1 MNLNA
6 IQNSINTF
14 AETPLRE
21 ASTRLLNTLGYH
33 SRRTGNKGMDAQLFQ
48 TLRKAAAARRAQAPL
63 DAPDRLCIDDWENFH
78 LIFQIAD
85 DEINQQE
92 TLFEPSKFD
101 EHLTLSYIFIALQLS
116 GENYTRTQL
125 ADITRFI
132 NTHYSVPV
140 MVMFRYGEVLTLA
153 IINRRRH
160 KRDETKRVL
169 EKVTLIKDI
178 NLREP
183 HRAHLDILAELHLES
198 LLETEEVRNFDTLH
212 KAWEGVLNT
221 ETLNRKFY
229 RELYEWYDWAKSECR
244 FPDGETETQSIRMIT
259 RLLFVWFLKEKGL
272 VPVELFVET
281 SVARLQS
288 APTGGGAEAAVA
300 RLQSASTGG
309 GAEPTGGG
317 AEAPVR
323 GPEPPVGA
331 VSNRAPE
338 KEPEAAVA
346 RLQSAPTGGG
356 PEPTARGAEAPA
368 RGAEAPVGAVSNRA
382 TEAPVGAVSNR
393 ATEASVGAVSNR
405 ATEVS
410 NRAPDDTYYK
420 AILQNLFFA
429 TLNTPIAERA
439 FSTKDN
445 HSHRDASKY
454 RYAALLHEPNAFLE
468 KLKQVPFVNGGLFD
482 CLDTFEATRDGGARI
497 DCFTDN
503 ENEQRKL
510 HVPDKL
516 FFDQEN
522 GIFPLFSR
530 YKFTVEENTP
540 IEQEVALEPE
550 LLGRVFENLLGDYNP
565 ETQSSARK
573 STGSYYTP
581 RQIVDYMVD
590 EALIACFLQKVEPF
604 DGNKTSLEKR
614 LRDDL
619 LAYEAQG
626 DADSQTGHLIHEN
639 EVTQLIK
646 AIDELK
652 LLDPA
657 VGSGAFPMGI
667 LNKLVLVL
675 KKLDPQNEQWK
686 ERQIR
691 QARVILDSQVRNYTL
706 DAIERAFAEE
716 NRYND
721 YGRKLYLIQNCI
733 YGVDIQPIAVTIAK
747 LRFFISLIIEQVPN
761 DNPNDN
767 FGIRPLPNLEIRF
780 VAADTL
786 IGLNKSD
793 FQMLLETDA
802 IEQKRQQISKI
813 RENYF
818 SANTRQ
824 HKLSLMRE
832 EEACRVEL
840 VNALTELSTE
850 WALDSQTG
858 IVNEAQK
865 IAQWNPYD
873 RNAVAD
879 FFDAEEMFGVK
890 DGFDIIIGNPPYIR
904 HQKIHHLKPALR
916 EQFGD
921 FFTGMADVSVYF
933 YKRAAELLADGGI
946 LIYIS
951 TNKFM
956 RTGYGKNLRQ
966 FLTSEMSLKAL
977 LDFGGI
983 SVFEAAVDT
992 CIVLVGKRLPEEN
1005 HTLRVA
1011 TLRVDSD
1018 TFNVQEAFRK
1028 QAFPQQISHLSPEG
1042 WTLERPETLSLL
1054 ETLQNTGTPLEQAVD
1069 GQFYIGMITGY
1080 NDAFIIDTATCQ
1092 RLIAE
1097 DVKSGEVIKPLFRGR
1112 DLRKWQTPAS
1122 DLYLIAIASSA
1133 NREWPWSMAEDSEA
1147 ERIFAE
1153 TYPAIYQHLLVH
1165 REKLIPRDN
1174 QGKFYW
1180 ELRACA
1186 YYADFEKPKIV
1197 YRRIA
1202 KSLDASYDTRG
1213 TFGIGTIYFIPT
1225 ADLSLL
1231 AILNSTLFDWY
1242 AKHKFYAHNDPWA
1255 GGGLEF
1261 LTQYMENAPIA
1272 DRNSEQKAQLSRW
1285 VEQILADPTGDAVP
1299 ALEHAIDELV
1309 YEVYGLTDAEIA
1321 LIKKTY
1327 CDAGMELPE
1336 PGELPPEPEDE
1347 SMRIITRDD
1356 IQSIG
1361 DAESL
1366 MQFLREKLVLPIAED
1381 ATLESTALRLPF
1393 SYLGLDS
1400 NVAERIVDCWHFGGI
1415 SVGTSRDRQ
1424 PFLIQFQN
1432 RADFPAIL
1440 REIAEP
1446 LRVKSINPAHLNFL
1460 CADEH
1465 FRPFAL
1471 AYFSNVAGGDWQNAE
1486 LTCFSWTQ
1494 DNTVIHTGAEHAL
1507 PDVFFSTPAPEPLD
1521 NPPGPPRIIEPPYN
1535 PPDDNP
1541 TPRERLLAKIK
1552 KGGSPLGQQWTIS
1565 SGNIVTGANRAFVIE
1580 EFKREQLIAEDPA
1593 SAQLIRPLIRVPRK
1607 KKWVPERKHVIWIP
1621 SSQHKQW
1628 PWSVTNDEEAAE
1640 RIFADTY
1647 PAISEHLRG
1656 YKEKLKN
1663 PKAKHRGEFYWE
1675 LSVEDQNPECLP
1687 RIIYQHHS
1695 PMRACYEESDAL
1707 LFHLSFFISTRD
1719 LSLLAILNS
1728 TLFKW
1733 YAQSEWAADGTRLEF
1748 RKGTME
1754 VFPVAQRTDKQKAE
1768 LTEFVQLILG
1778 EPDSHEVPAFE
1789 EEIDALVYALYQ
1801 LTAAEIELIK
1811 ENR

>member
-33 SRRTGNKGMDAQLFQ
+33 SRRTGNEGMDTQLFQ
-48 TLRKAAAARRAQAPL
+48 SLRGAAAARRAQAPAE
-63 DAPDRLCIDDWENFH
+63 APDKLCINDWENFH

-85 DEINQQE
+85 DEINRQE
-92 TLFEPSKFD
+92 TLFEPSTFD
-101 EHLTLSYIFIALQLS
+101 KNLTLSYLFVALQLS

-132 NTHYSVPV
+132 NTHYSVPI
-140 MVMFRYGEVLTLA
+140 MVMFRYGDVLTLA
-153 IINRRRH
+153 IINRRWH

-244 FPDGETETQSIRMIT
+244 FPDDETDTQVIRMIT

-272 VPVELFVET
+272 VPAELFVET

-288 APTGGGAEAAVA
+288 APT
-300 RLQSASTGG
+300 
-309 GAEPTGGG
+309 
-317 AEAPVR
+317 
-323 GPEPPVGA
+323 
-331 VSNRAPE
+331 
-338 KEPEAAVA
+338 AVA
-346 RLQSAPTGGG
+346 RLQSAPTGEGPAAPVKEPAAPGG
-356 PEPTARGAEAPA
+356 AVYNRAPEP
-368 RGAEAPVGAVSNRA
+368 
-382 TEAPVGAVSNR
+382 
-393 ATEASVGAVSNR
+393 SVGAVY
-405 ATEVS
+405 

-439 FSTKDN
+439 FSTEDN

-510 HVPDKL
+510 HVPDNL
-516 FFDQEN
+516 FFHEEK
-522 GIFPLFSR
+522 GIFSLFSR

-590 EALIACFLQKVEPF
+590 EALIAYFLQKVEPF
-604 DGNKTSLEKR
+604 DDRDSLEKR
-614 LRDDL
+614 IRDDL

-626 DADSQTGHLIHEN
+626 DADSQTGHLIHES

-686 ERQIR
+686 KRQI
-691 QARVILDSQVRNYTL
+691 QETFAISDSQVRNLTVA
-706 DAIERAFAEE
+706 AIERAFTEE
-716 NRYND
+716 NRHSD
-721 YGRKLYLIQNCI
+721 YGRKLYLIQKSI

-832 EEACRVEL
+832 EEASRTEL
-840 VNALTELSTE
+840 VKALTELSTE

-858 IVNEAQK
+858 IVDEAQK

-873 RNAVAD
+873 RNAIAD

-904 HQKIHHLKPALR
+904 HEKIRHIKPALR
-916 EQFGD
+916 EHYSG
-921 FFTGMADVSVYF
+921 FFASTADISVYF
-933 YKRAAELLADGGI
+933 YKRAAELLKQGGI
-946 LIYIS
+946 LTYIC

-956 RTGYGKNLRQ
+956 RSGYGKNLRQ
-966 FLTSEMSLKAL
+966 FLTSDVSLQAL
-977 LDFGGI
+977 LDFG
-983 SVFEAAVDT
+983 SVQVFDAAVNT
-992 CIVLVGKRLPEEN
+992 CIVRAEKRLSKAN
-1005 HTLRVA
+1005 HTFRAA
-1011 TLRVDSD
+1011 TLRSSSD
-1018 TFNVQEAFRK
+1018 DFNVQAAFQT
-1028 QAFPQQISHLSPEG
+1028 QAFPMQNSQLSPNE
-1042 WTLERPETLSLL
+1042 WTLASPEVLALL
-1054 ETLQNTGTPLEQAVD
+1054 EKLQNTGVPLGESVQ
-1069 GQFYIGMITGY
+1069 GQLYFGIKSGY
-1080 NDAFIIDTATCQ
+1080 DTAFVIDTSK
-1092 RLIAE
+1092 REHLIAA
-1097 DVKSGEVIKPLFRGR
+1097 DANSRKLIKPLLRGR
-1112 DLRKWQTPAS
+1112 TIRKWKADAS
-1122 DLYLIAIASSA
+1122 DEHLIVIASSA
-1133 NREWPWSMAEDSEA
+1133 NASWPWTGIGDEEA
-1147 ERIFAE
+1147 ESVFSE
-1153 TYPAIYQHLLVH
+1153 NYPAIHQHLAQH
-1165 REKLIPRDN
+1165 REKLETRADR
-1174 QGKFYW
+1174 GKFYW
-1180 ELRACA
+1180 ELRSCD
-1186 YYADFEKPKIV
+1186 YYEAFDVPKVI
-1197 YRRIA
+1197 YPGTA
-1202 KSLDASYDTRG
+1202 KSFYGCYDTAG
-1213 TFGIGTIYFIPT
+1213 AYGLASTWTLPIE
-1225 ADLSLL
+1225 DLSLL
-1231 AILNSTLFDWY
+1231 AILNSRLFDWY
-1242 AKHKFYAHNDPWA
+1242 ARHKFQSLDDPWA
-1255 GGGLEF
+1255 GGRLGF
-1261 LTQYMENAPIA
+1261 KKVDMMTAPIA
-1272 DRNSEQKAQLSRW
+1272 DRNSEQKAQLTRW
-1285 VEQILADPTGDAVP
+1285 VEQILAAPTSETVP

-1309 YEVYGLTDAEIA
+1309 YEIYGLTDAEIA
-1321 LIKKTY
+1321 LIKQTY
-1327 CDAGMELPE
+1327 RDAGMPLPE
-1336 PGELPPEPEDE
+1336 PGDLPPEKEDT
-1347 SMRIITRDD
+1347 SMGIITRDD
-1356 IQSIG
+1356 IQGIG
-1361 DAESL
+1361 DAASL
-1366 MQFLREKLVLPIAED
+1366 MQFLDEKLGLSIPENETLDDLGPRFKPRDLLLNTDRFSECRKLQVFSGDNSENLEPWVLFLVRFN
-1381 ATLESTALRLPF
+1381 TKQGYESALRDICPALEQHAGGSVPF
-1393 SYLGLDS
+1393 RFICTDEEL
-1400 NVAERIVDCWHFGGI
+1400 
-1415 SVGTSRDRQ
+1415 Q
-1424 PFLIQFQN
+1424 PFAF
-1432 RADFPAIL
+1432 
-1440 REIAEP
+1440 
-1446 LRVKSINPAHLNFL
+1446 
-1460 CADEH
+1460 
-1465 FRPFAL
+1465 
-1471 AYFSNVAGGDWQNAE
+1471 AYFSDSAGGDWQAAE
-1486 LTCFSWTQ
+1486 LTILTWPQ
-1494 DNTVIHTGAEHAL
+1494 ENTTILASYEHEL
-1507 PDVFFSTPAPEPLD
+1507 PPELMFERLDPEPEPPAPRPS
-1521 NPPGPPRIIEPPYN
+1521 
-1535 PPDDNP
+1535 P
-1541 TPRERLLAKIK
+1541 TPPSPSPPMRERLLSKLK

-1593 SAQLIRPLIRVPRK
+1593 SAQLIRPLTRVPRN
-1607 KKWVPERKHVIWIP
+1607 KKWVPERAYLIWIP
-1621 SSQHKQW
+1621 NGRHKPW

-1647 PAISEHLRG
+1647 PAISNHLNR
-1656 YKEKLKN
+1656 YRAKLKN
-1663 PKAKHRGEFYWE
+1663 RSDVHKGEFYWE
-1675 LSVEDQNPECLP
+1675 LSVDNQNPECLP
-1687 RIIYQHHS
+1687 RIIYQRQN
-1695 PMRACYEESDAL
+1695 PMRACYEESDAVL
-1707 LFHLSFFISTRD
+1707 LHSTFCISTTD
-1719 LSLLAILNS
+1719 FSLLAILNS
-1728 TLFKW
+1728 PLFKW
-1733 YAQSEWAADGTRLEF
+1733 YAQAEWATDGTWLAF
-1748 RKGTME
+1748 KKDIME
-1754 VFPVAQRTDKQKAE
+1754 LFPVAHRTETQKAS
-1768 LTEFVQLILG
+1768 LTEFVQSILD
-1778 EPDSHEVPAFE
+1778 EPDSDEVPAFQ
-1789 EEIDALVYALYQ
+1789 EEIDALVYQLYG
-1801 LTAAEIELIK
+1801 LTDAEIALIK
-1811 ENR
+1811 GN

>member
-33 SRRTGNKGMDAQLFQ
+33 SRRTGNKGMDAQLFHS
-48 TLRKAAAARRAQAPL
+48 LRGAAAARRAQAPI

-78 LIFQIAD
+78 LIFQITD

-288 APTGGGAEAAVA
+288 ASISVARLQSAPTGGGAE
-300 RLQSASTGG
+300 T
-309 GAEPTGGG
+309 
-317 AEAPVR
+317 PVR
-323 GPEPPVGA
+323 
-331 VSNRAPE
+331 
-338 KEPEAAVA
+338 EPEAAVA

-356 PEPTARGAEAPA
+356 PEAAVARLQSAPTGGGAEAPV
-368 RGAEAPVGAVSNRA
+368 RGAEPPVGAVSNRA
-382 TEAPVGAVSNR
+382 P
-393 ATEASVGAVSNR
+393 
-405 ATEVS
+405 EVS

-516 FFDQEN
+516 FFHQEN

-590 EALIACFLQKVEPF
+590 EALIAYFLQKVEPF

-904 HQKIHHLKPALR
+904 HEKIRHLKSALR
-916 EQFGD
+916 EHYSG
-921 FFTGMADVSVYF
+921 FFCQYC
-933 YKRAAELLADGGI
+933 
-946 LIYIS
+946 
-951 TNKFM
+951 
-956 RTGYGKNLRQ
+956 GY
-966 FLTSEMSLKAL
+966 
-977 LDFGGI
+977 
-983 SVFEAAVDT
+983 
-992 CIVLVGKRLPEEN
+992 
-1005 HTLRVA
+1005 
-1011 TLRVDSD
+1011 
-1018 TFNVQEAFRK
+1018 
-1028 QAFPQQISHLSPEG
+1028 
-1042 WTLERPETLSLL
+1042 
-1054 ETLQNTGTPLEQAVD
+1054 
-1069 GQFYIGMITGY
+1069 
-1080 NDAFIIDTATCQ
+1080 Q
-1092 RLIAE
+1092 RLFLQA
-1097 DVKSGEVIKPLFRGR
+1097 
-1112 DLRKWQTPAS
+1112 
-1122 DLYLIAIASSA
+1122 
-1133 NREWPWSMAEDSEA
+1133 
-1147 ERIFAE
+1147 
-1153 TYPAIYQHLLVH
+1153 
-1165 REKLIPRDN
+1165 
-1174 QGKFYW
+1174 
-1180 ELRACA
+1180 
-1186 YYADFEKPKIV
+1186 
-1197 YRRIA
+1197 RR
-1202 KSLDASYDTRG
+1202 
-1213 TFGIGTIYFIPT
+1213 
-1225 ADLSLL
+1225 
-1231 AILNSTLFDWY
+1231 
-1242 AKHKFYAHNDPWA
+1242 
-1255 GGGLEF
+1255 
-1261 LTQYMENAPIA
+1261 
-1272 DRNSEQKAQLSRW
+1272 
-1285 VEQILADPTGDAVP
+1285 
-1299 ALEHAIDELV
+1299 
-1309 YEVYGLTDAEIA
+1309 
-1321 LIKKTY
+1321 
-1327 CDAGMELPE
+1327 
-1336 PGELPPEPEDE
+1336 
-1347 SMRIITRDD
+1347 
-1356 IQSIG
+1356 
-1361 DAESL
+1361 
-1366 MQFLREKLVLPIAED
+1366 
-1381 ATLESTALRLPF
+1381 
-1393 SYLGLDS
+1393 
-1400 NVAERIVDCWHFGGI
+1400 
-1415 SVGTSRDRQ
+1415 
-1424 PFLIQFQN
+1424 
-1432 RADFPAIL
+1432 
-1440 REIAEP
+1440 
-1446 LRVKSINPAHLNFL
+1446 
-1460 CADEH
+1460 
-1465 FRPFAL
+1465 
-1471 AYFSNVAGGDWQNAE
+1471 
-1486 LTCFSWTQ
+1486 
-1494 DNTVIHTGAEHAL
+1494 
-1507 PDVFFSTPAPEPLD
+1507 
-1521 NPPGPPRIIEPPYN
+1521 
-1535 PPDDNP
+1535 
-1541 TPRERLLAKIK
+1541 
-1552 KGGSPLGQQWTIS
+1552 
-1565 SGNIVTGANRAFVIE
+1565 
-1580 EFKREQLIAEDPA
+1580 
-1593 SAQLIRPLIRVPRK
+1593 
-1607 KKWVPERKHVIWIP
+1607 
-1621 SSQHKQW
+1621 
-1628 PWSVTNDEEAAE
+1628 
-1640 RIFADTY
+1640 
-1647 PAISEHLRG
+1647 
-1656 YKEKLKN
+1656 
-1663 PKAKHRGEFYWE
+1663 
-1675 LSVEDQNPECLP
+1675 
-1687 RIIYQHHS
+1687 
-1695 PMRACYEESDAL
+1695 
-1707 LFHLSFFISTRD
+1707 
-1719 LSLLAILNS
+1719 
-1728 TLFKW
+1728 
-1733 YAQSEWAADGTRLEF
+1733 
-1748 RKGTME
+1748 
-1754 VFPVAQRTDKQKAE
+1754 
-1768 LTEFVQLILG
+1768 
-1778 EPDSHEVPAFE
+1778 
-1789 EEIDALVYALYQ
+1789 
-1801 LTAAEIELIK
+1801 
-1811 ENR
+1811 

>member
-33 SRRTGNKGMDAQLFQ
+33 SRRTGNEGMDTQLFQ
-48 TLRKAAAARRAQAPL
+48 SLRGAAAARRAQAPAE
-63 DAPDRLCIDDWENFH
+63 APDKLCSNDWENFH
-78 LIFQIAD
+78 LIFQIAN
-85 DEINQQE
+85 DEINRQE
-92 TLFEPSKFD
+92 TLFEPSTFD
-101 EHLTLSYIFIALQLS
+101 KNLTLSYLFVALQLS

-132 NTHYSVPV
+132 NTRYSVPI
-140 MVMFRYGEVLTLA
+140 MVMFRYGDVLTLA
-153 IINRRRH
+153 IINRRQH
-160 KRDETKRVL
+160 KRDKTKRVL

-244 FPDGETETQSIRMIT
+244 FPDDETDTQVIRMIT

-272 VPVELFVET
+272 VPAELFVET

-288 APTGGGAEAAVA
+288 APT
-300 RLQSASTGG
+300 
-309 GAEPTGGG
+309 
-317 AEAPVR
+317 
-323 GPEPPVGA
+323 
-331 VSNRAPE
+331 
-338 KEPEAAVA
+338 AVA
-346 RLQSAPTGGG
+346 RLQSAPTGEG
-356 PEPTARGAEAPA
+356 PAAP
-368 RGAEAPVGAVSNRA
+368 GGAVY
-382 TEAPVGAVSNR
+382 
-393 ATEASVGAVSNR
+393 
-405 ATEVS
+405 

-439 FSTKDN
+439 FSTEDN

-454 RYAALLHEPNAFLE
+454 RYAALLREPNAFLE

-497 DCFTDN
+497 NCFTDN

-510 HVPDKL
+510 YVPDNL
-516 FFDQEN
+516 FFHEEK

-590 EALIACFLQKVEPF
+590 EALIAYFLQKVEPF
-604 DGNKTSLEKR
+604 DDRDSLEKR
-614 LRDDL
+614 IRDDL

-626 DADSQTGHLIHEN
+626 DVDSQTGHLIHES

-686 ERQIR
+686 KRQI
-691 QARVILDSQVRNYTL
+691 QETFAISDSQVRNLTVA
-706 DAIERAFAEE
+706 AIERAFTEE
-716 NRYND
+716 NRHSD
-721 YGRKLYLIQNCI
+721 YGRKLYLIQKSI

-793 FQMLLETDA
+793 FQLLLETDA

-832 EEACRVEL
+832 EEASRTEL
-840 VNALTELSTE
+840 VKALTELSTE

-933 YKRAAELLADGGI
+933 YKRAAELLRDGGI
-946 LIYIS
+946 FIYIS

-992 CIVLVGKRLPEEN
+992 CIVLVRKRLPEEN

-1011 TLRVDSD
+1011 TLKVDAD
-1018 TFNVQEAFRK
+1018 PFNVQEAFQK
-1028 QAFPQQISHLSPEG
+1028 QAFLQQISHLSPEG

-1080 NDAFIIDTATCQ
+1080 NDAFIIDTATRQ

-1097 DVKSGEVIKPLFRGR
+1097 DAKSGEVIKPLFRGR
-1112 DLRKWQTPAS
+1112 ALRKWQTPAS

-1153 TYPAIYQHLLVH
+1153 AYPAIYQHLLVH

-1186 YYADFEKPKIV
+1186 YYADFEKSKIV

-1202 KSLDASYDTRG
+1202 KSLEASYDTMG

-1272 DRNSEQKAQLSRW
+1272 DRNSEQKAQLTRW
-1285 VEQILADPTGDAVP
+1285 VEQILAAPAGETVP

-1309 YEVYGLTDAEIA
+1309 YEIYGLTDAEIA
-1321 LIKKTY
+1321 LIQKTY
-1327 CDAGMELPE
+1327 RDAGMPLPE
-1336 PGELPPEPEDE
+1336 PGELPPEEEDT

-1356 IQSIG
+1356 IQGIG
-1361 DAESL
+1361 DAASL
-1366 MQFLREKLVLPIAED
+1366 MQFLDEKLGLSIPENETLDDMGPRFKPRDLLLNTDRFSECRKLQVFSGDNSENLEPWVLFLVRFN
-1381 ATLESTALRLPF
+1381 TKQGYESALRDICPALEQHAGGSVPF
-1393 SYLGLDS
+1393 RFICTDEEL
-1400 NVAERIVDCWHFGGI
+1400 
-1415 SVGTSRDRQ
+1415 Q
-1424 PFLIQFQN
+1424 PFAF
-1432 RADFPAIL
+1432 
-1440 REIAEP
+1440 
-1446 LRVKSINPAHLNFL
+1446 
-1460 CADEH
+1460 
-1465 FRPFAL
+1465 
-1471 AYFSNVAGGDWQNAE
+1471 AYFSDSAGSDWQNAE
-1486 LTCFSWTQ
+1486 LTVFSWTEE
-1494 DNTVIHTGAEHAL
+1494 NIIVHTGAEHTL
-1507 PDVFFSTPAPEPLD
+1507 PDVFFSPTVPEPPDDPPVTPLVVE
-1521 NPPGPPRIIEPPYN
+1521 PPGDKVVN
-1535 PPDDNP
+1535 PSDDNP
-1541 TPRERLLAKIK
+1541 TSRERLLTKLK

-1593 SAQLIRPLIRVPRK
+1593 SAQLIRPLTRVPRK
-1607 KKWVPERKHVIWIP
+1607 KKWVPERAYLIWIP
-1621 SSQHKQW
+1621 NGRHKPW

-1647 PAISEHLRG
+1647 PAISNHLNR
-1656 YKEKLKN
+1656 YRAKLKN
-1663 PKAKHRGEFYWE
+1663 RSDVHKGEFYWE
-1675 LSVEDQNPECLP
+1675 LSVDNQNPECLP
-1687 RIIYQHHS
+1687 RIIYQRQS
-1695 PMRACYEESDAL
+1695 PMRACYEESDAVL
-1707 LFHLSFFISTRD
+1707 LHSTFCISTTD
-1719 LSLLAILNS
+1719 FSLLAILNS
-1728 TLFKW
+1728 PLFKW
-1733 YAQSEWAADGTRLEF
+1733 YAQAEWATDGTWLAF
-1748 RKGTME
+1748 KKDIME
-1754 VFPVAQRTDKQKAE
+1754 LFPVAHRTETQKAS
-1768 LTEFVQLILG
+1768 LTEFVQSILE
-1778 EPDSHEVPAFE
+1778 EPDSREVPAFE
-1789 EEIDALVYALYQ
+1789 EEIDALVYQLYG
-1801 LTAAEIELIK
+1801 LTDAEIALIK
-1811 ENR
+1811 GN

>member
-1 MNLNA
+1 M
-6 IQNSINTF
+6 
-14 AETPLRE
+14 
-21 ASTRLLNTLGYH
+21 
-33 SRRTGNKGMDAQLFQ
+33 
-48 TLRKAAAARRAQAPL
+48 
-63 DAPDRLCIDDWENFH
+63 
-78 LIFQIAD
+78 
-85 DEINQQE
+85 
-92 TLFEPSKFD
+92 
-101 EHLTLSYIFIALQLS
+101 
-116 GENYTRTQL
+116 
-125 ADITRFI
+125 
-132 NTHYSVPV
+132 
-140 MVMFRYGEVLTLA
+140 
-153 IINRRRH
+153 
-160 KRDETKRVL
+160 
-169 EKVTLIKDI
+169 
-178 NLREP
+178 
-183 HRAHLDILAELHLES
+183 
-198 LLETEEVRNFDTLH
+198 
-212 KAWEGVLNT
+212 
-221 ETLNRKFY
+221 
-229 RELYEWYDWAKSECR
+229 
-244 FPDGETETQSIRMIT
+244 
-259 RLLFVWFLKEKGL
+259 
-272 VPVELFVET
+272 PVELFVET

-288 APTGGGAEAAVA
+288 APTGGGPEAAIA
-300 RLQSASTGG
+300 RLQSA
-309 GAEPTGGG
+309 PTGGG
-317 AEAPVR
+317 AEAPAR
-323 GPEPPVGA
+323 GAEAPVGA
-331 VSNRAPE
+331 VYNRAPEAPVGAVYNRAPE

-356 PEPTARGAEAPA
+356 AEAPA
-368 RGAEAPVGAVSNRA
+368 RGAGPPVGVVSNRASEAPVGAVSNRA
-382 TEAPVGAVSNR
+382 P
-393 ATEASVGAVSNR
+393 
-405 ATEVS
+405 EVS

-454 RYAALLHEPNAFLE
+454 RYAAMLHEPNAFLE

-590 EALIACFLQKVEPF
+590 EALIAYFLQKVEPF

-832 EEACRVEL
+832 EEACRIEL

-1028 QAFPQQISHLSPEG
+1028 QAFLQQISHLSPEG

-1186 YYADFEKPKIV
+1186 YYADFEKSKIV

-1202 KSLDASYDTRG
+1202 KSLDASYDTKG

-1285 VEQILADPTGDAVP
+1285 VEQILADPASDTVP

-1327 CDAGMELPE
+1327 RDAGMELPE
-1336 PGELPPEPEDE
+1336 PGDLPPEPEDG

-1356 IQSIG
+1356 IQGIG
-1361 DAESL
+1361 DSESL
-1366 MQFLREKLVLPIAED
+1366 MQFLDEKLGLSIPENETLDDMGPRFKPRDLLLNTDRFSECRKLQVFSGDNSENPEPWVLFLVRFNTNQGYESVLRAICPA
-1381 ATLESTALRLPF
+1381 LEQHAGGSVPF
-1393 SYLGLDS
+1393 RFICTDEEL
-1400 NVAERIVDCWHFGGI
+1400 
-1415 SVGTSRDRQ
+1415 Q
-1424 PFLIQFQN
+1424 PFAF
-1432 RADFPAIL
+1432 
-1440 REIAEP
+1440 
-1446 LRVKSINPAHLNFL
+1446 
-1460 CADEH
+1460 
-1465 FRPFAL
+1465 
-1471 AYFSNVAGGDWQNAE
+1471 AYFSDSAGSDWQNAE
-1486 LTCFSWTQ
+1486 LTVFSWREAK
-1494 DNTVIHTGAEHAL
+1494 TVVHTGAKHEL
-1507 PDVFFSTPAPEPLD
+1507 PAVFFPAQPPEP
-1521 NPPGPPRIIEPPYN
+1521 PPRPVPPLGIEPS
-1535 PPDDNP
+1535 DD
-1541 TPRERLLAKIK
+1541 EALLAKLENAGK
-1552 KGGSPLGQQWTIS
+1552 FLSMRWTIRGGVG
-1565 SGNIVTGANRAFVIE
+1565 SGYDEAFTIDASTRDE
-1580 EFKREQLIAEDPA
+1580 LIAADDKSSELIAPLLRLEGKWIADSE
-1593 SAQLIRPLIRVPRK
+1593 SAYM
-1607 KKWVPERKHVIWIP
+1607 IWIP
-1621 SSQHKQW
+1621 RSGNKSW
-1628 PWSVTNDEEAAE
+1628 PWSYINAEDEAAAK
-1640 RIFADTY
+1640 RIFARTY
-1647 PAISEHLRG
+1647 PAISAHLDLHIDR
-1656 YKEKLKN
+1656 LKGRRN
-1663 PKAKHRGEFYWE
+1663 PGKFYWE
-1675 LSVEDQNPECLP
+1675 YPSGALHKLPEQPKIVYP
-1687 RIIYQHHS
+1687 RRGIS
-1695 PMRACYEESDAL
+1695 MRAGYEPSGAL
-1707 LFHLSFFISTRD
+1707 PFSSSQFILTEDLF
-1719 LSLLAILNS
+1719 LLAILNG
-1728 TLFKW
+1728 TLFDW
-1733 YAQSEWAADGTRLEF
+1733 YARAKYQVPGSPRTLSFKKENLKNFPIPYRTGEQEAVLTDYVQS
-1748 RKGTME
+1748 
-1754 VFPVAQRTDKQKAE
+1754 
-1768 LTEFVQLILG
+1768 ILD
-1778 EPDSHEVPAFE
+1778 EPHSDEVPALE
-1789 EEIDALVYALYQ
+1789 EKIDTLVYALYG
-1801 LTAAEIELIK
+1801 LTDAEIALIE

>member
-33 SRRTGNKGMDAQLFQ
+33 SRRTGNEGMDTQLFQ
-48 TLRKAAAARRAQAPL
+48 SLRGAAAARRAQAPAE
-63 DAPDRLCIDDWENFH
+63 APDKLCINDWENFH
-78 LIFQIAD
+78 LIFQIAN
-85 DEINQQE
+85 DEINRQE
-92 TLFEPSKFD
+92 TLFEPSTFD
-101 EHLTLSYIFIALQLS
+101 KNLTLSYLFVALQLS

-132 NTHYSVPV
+132 NTRYRVPV
-140 MVMFRYGEVLTLA
+140 MVMFRYGDVLTLA
-153 IINRRRH
+153 IINRRQH
-160 KRDETKRVL
+160 KRDKTKRVL

-244 FPDGETETQSIRMIT
+244 FPDSEIDTQVIRMIT

-272 VPVELFVET
+272 VPAEFFVET

-288 APTGGGAEAAVA
+288 APTGEGPA
-300 RLQSASTGG
+300 
-309 GAEPTGGG
+309 
-317 AEAPVR
+317 APVK
-323 GPEPPVGA
+323 EPAASVCA
-331 VSNRAPE
+331 VSNRANP
-338 KEPEAAVA
+338 
-346 RLQSAPTGGG
+346 
-356 PEPTARGAEAPA
+356 
-368 RGAEAPVGAVSNRA
+368 ND
-382 TEAPVGAVSNR
+382 
-393 ATEASVGAVSNR
+393 SVGA
-405 ATEVS
+405 VS

-439 FSTKDN
+439 FSTEDN

-510 HVPDKL
+510 YVPDNL
-516 FFDQEN
+516 FFHEEK

-590 EALIACFLQKVEPF
+590 EALIAYFLQKVEPF
-604 DGNKTSLEKR
+604 DDRDSLEKR
-614 LRDDL
+614 IRADL

-626 DADSQTGHLIHEN
+626 DADSQTGHLIHES

-686 ERQIR
+686 KRQI
-691 QARVILDSQVRNYTL
+691 QETFAISDSQVRNLTVA
-706 DAIERAFAEE
+706 AIERAFTEE
-716 NRYND
+716 NRHSD
-721 YGRKLYLIQNCI
+721 YGRKLYLIQKSI

-793 FQMLLETDA
+793 FQMLLETDT

-832 EEACRVEL
+832 EEASRTEL
-840 VNALTELSTE
+840 VKALTELSTE

-933 YKRAAELLADGGI
+933 YKRAAELLRDGGI
-946 LIYIS
+946 FIYIS

-1011 TLRVDSD
+1011 TLKVDAD
-1018 TFNVQEAFRK
+1018 PFNVQEAFQK
-1028 QAFPQQISHLSPEG
+1028 QAFLQQISHLSPEG

-1054 ETLQNTGTPLEQAVD
+1054 ETLQNTGTPLKQAVD

-1080 NDAFIIDTATCQ
+1080 NDAFIIDTATRQ

-1097 DVKSGEVIKPLFRGR
+1097 DAKSGEVIKPLFRGR

-1147 ERIFAE
+1147 ERIFAQ

-1186 YYADFEKPKIV
+1186 YYADFEKSKIV

-1202 KSLDASYDTRG
+1202 KSLEASYDTMG

-1272 DRNSEQKAQLSRW
+1272 DRNSEQKAQLTRW
-1285 VEQILADPTGDAVP
+1285 VEQILAAPTSETVP

-1309 YEVYGLTDAEIA
+1309 YEIYGLTDAEIA
-1321 LIKKTY
+1321 LIKQTY
-1327 CDAGMELPE
+1327 RDAGMELPE
-1336 PGELPPEPEDE
+1336 PGELPPEEEDT

-1356 IQSIG
+1356 IQGIG
-1361 DAESL
+1361 DAASL
-1366 MQFLREKLVLPIAED
+1366 MQFLDEKLGVHIPEG
-1381 ATLESTALRLPF
+1381 F
-1393 SYLGLDS
+1393 SLGDIVTQFSPYALGLSGDIAREVLDCQEIS
-1400 NVAERIVDCWHFGGI
+1400 GELGEPSGIFLLRFRDEEGYSEVLHRVSVALSRRGRDPADFGFICAGENY
-1415 SVGTSRDRQ
+1415 Q
-1424 PFLIQFQN
+1424 PFAF
-1432 RADFPAIL
+1432 
-1440 REIAEP
+1440 
-1446 LRVKSINPAHLNFL
+1446 
-1460 CADEH
+1460 
-1465 FRPFAL
+1465 
-1471 AYFSNVAGGDWQNAE
+1471 AYFSDSAGSDWQNAE
-1486 LTCFSWTQ
+1486 LTVFSWTEE
-1494 DNTVIHTGAEHAL
+1494 NIIVHTGAEHAL
-1507 PDVFFSTPAPEPLD
+1507 PDVFFSPAVPEPPDDPPVTPLVVE
-1521 NPPGPPRIIEPPYN
+1521 PPGDKVVN
-1535 PPDDNP
+1535 PSDDNP
-1541 TPRERLLAKIK
+1541 TSRERLLTKLK

-1593 SAQLIRPLIRVPRK
+1593 SAQLIRPLTRVPRN
-1607 KKWVPERKHVIWIP
+1607 KKWVPERRHVIWIP
-1621 SSQHKQW
+1621 SSQHKPW

-1647 PAISEHLRG
+1647 PAISNHLNR
-1656 YKEKLKN
+1656 YRAKLKN
-1663 PKAKHRGEFYWE
+1663 RSDVHKGEFYWE
-1675 LSVEDQNPECLP
+1675 LSVDNQNPECLP
-1687 RIIYQHHS
+1687 RIIYQRQS
-1695 PMRACYEESDAL
+1695 PMRACYEESDAVL
-1707 LFHLSFFISTRD
+1707 LHSTFCISTTD
-1719 LSLLAILNS
+1719 FSLLAILNS
-1728 TLFKW
+1728 PLFKW
-1733 YAQSEWAADGTRLEF
+1733 YAQAEWATDGTWLAF
-1748 RKGTME
+1748 KKDIME
-1754 VFPVAQRTDKQKAE
+1754 LFPVAHRTETQKAS
-1768 LTEFVQLILG
+1768 LTEFVQSILD
-1778 EPDSHEVPAFE
+1778 EPESDEVPAFE
-1789 EEIDALVYALYQ
+1789 EEIDALVYQLYG
-1801 LTAAEIELIK
+1801 LTDAEIALIK
-1811 ENR
+1811 EN

>member
-48 TLRKAAAARRAQAPL
+48 SLREAAAARRAQAPI
-63 DAPDRLCIDDWENFH
+63 DTPDRLCIDDWENFH

-92 TLFEPSKFD
+92 TLFEPSTFD
-101 EHLTLSYIFIALQLS
+101 KKLMLSYIFVALQLS
-116 GENYTRTQL
+116 GEDYTRTQL

-140 MVMFRYGEVLTLA
+140 MVMFRYGDVLTLA

-288 APTGGGAEAAVA
+288 APTGGGAEAPA
-300 RLQSASTGG
+300 
-309 GAEPTGGG
+309 
-317 AEAPVR
+317 R
-323 GPEPPVGA
+323 GPEA
-331 VSNRAPE
+331 S
-338 KEPEAAVA
+338 
-346 RLQSAPTGGG
+346 
-356 PEPTARGAEAPA
+356 
-368 RGAEAPVGAVSNRA
+368 
-382 TEAPVGAVSNR
+382 VGAVSNR

-405 ATEVS
+405 ASKASVGAVSNRAPEVS

-590 EALIACFLQKVEPF
+590 EALIAYFLQKVEPF

-706 DAIERAFAEE
+706 DAIEKAFAEE

-832 EEACRVEL
+832 EEACRIEL

-933 YKRAAELLADGGI
+933 YKRAAELLCDGGI
-946 LIYIS
+946 LIQIS

-1018 TFNVQEAFRK
+1018 TFNVQEAFQK

-1080 NDAFIIDTATCQ
+1080 NDAFIIDTATRQ

-1147 ERIFAE
+1147 EQIFAG

-1186 YYADFEKPKIV
+1186 YYADFEKSKIV

-1285 VEQILADPTGDAVP
+1285 VEQILADPKSDTVP

-1327 CDAGMELPE
+1327 RDAGMELPE
-1336 PGELPPEPEDE
+1336 PGDLPPEPEDG

-1361 DAESL
+1361 DSESL

-1507 PDVFFSTPAPEPLD
+1507 PDVFFRTPAQEPD
-1521 NPPGPPRIIEPPYN
+1521 DPPGPLQVIEPLAA
-1535 PPDDNP
+1535 
-1541 TPRERLLAKIK
+1541 EALLTKLKNAGAPLSQHWKVF
-1552 KGGSPLGQQWTIS
+1552 GGV
-1565 SGNIVTGANRAFVIE
+1565 VTGCDRAYVIDASRRKE
-1580 EFKREQLIAEDPA
+1580 LIDIDSNSSE
-1593 SAQLIRPLIRVPRK
+1593 LIKVLNRVPRQI
-1607 KKWVPERKHVIWIP
+1607 KWRAATEYLIYIP
-1621 SSQHKQW
+1621 SSRHKRW
-1628 PWSVTNDEEAAE
+1628 AWTHARDEAEAE
-1640 RIFADTY
+1640 RIFAQTY
-1647 PAISEHLRG
+1647 PAIHTHLSSYRDV
-1656 YKEKLKN
+1656 LRN
-1663 PKAKHRGEFYWE
+1663 LDAAHSGEFFWE
-1675 LSVEDQNPECLP
+1675 FRGRDKSPEFQPSKIVYPLSGG
-1687 RIIYQHHS
+1687 S
-1695 PMRACYEESDAL
+1695 MRACYDTTGAFAL
-1707 LFHLSFFISTRD
+1707 GSLHFMPTED

-1728 TLFKW
+1728 KLFGW
-1733 YAQSEWAADGTRLEF
+1733 YAQTECQAPGQAILYFTKVNMQEVPIADRTE
-1748 RKGTME
+1748 
-1754 VFPVAQRTDKQKAE
+1754 AQKTA
-1768 LTEFVQLILG
+1768 LTEFVQLILD

>member
-1 MNLNA
+1 M
-6 IQNSINTF
+6 
-14 AETPLRE
+14 
-21 ASTRLLNTLGYH
+21 
-33 SRRTGNKGMDAQLFQ
+33 
-48 TLRKAAAARRAQAPL
+48 
-63 DAPDRLCIDDWENFH
+63 
-78 LIFQIAD
+78 
-85 DEINQQE
+85 
-92 TLFEPSKFD
+92 
-101 EHLTLSYIFIALQLS
+101 
-116 GENYTRTQL
+116 
-125 ADITRFI
+125 
-132 NTHYSVPV
+132 
-140 MVMFRYGEVLTLA
+140 
-153 IINRRRH
+153 
-160 KRDETKRVL
+160 
-169 EKVTLIKDI
+169 
-178 NLREP
+178 
-183 HRAHLDILAELHLES
+183 
-198 LLETEEVRNFDTLH
+198 
-212 KAWEGVLNT
+212 
-221 ETLNRKFY
+221 
-229 RELYEWYDWAKSECR
+229 
-244 FPDGETETQSIRMIT
+244 
-259 RLLFVWFLKEKGL
+259 
-272 VPVELFVET
+272 
-281 SVARLQS
+281 
-288 APTGGGAEAAVA
+288 
-300 RLQSASTGG
+300 
-309 GAEPTGGG
+309 
-317 AEAPVR
+317 
-323 GPEPPVGA
+323 
-331 VSNRAPE
+331 
-338 KEPEAAVA
+338 
-346 RLQSAPTGGG
+346 
-356 PEPTARGAEAPA
+356 
-368 RGAEAPVGAVSNRA
+368 
-382 TEAPVGAVSNR
+382 
-393 ATEASVGAVSNR
+393 
-405 ATEVS
+405 
-410 NRAPDDTYYK
+410 
-420 AILQNLFFA
+420 QNLFFA

-516 FFDQEN
+516 FFDEEN

-590 EALIACFLQKVEPF
+590 EALIAYFLQKVEPF

-626 DADSQTGHLIHEN
+626 DADSQTGHLIHES

-786 IGLNKSD
+786 IGLNKSG

-832 EEACRVEL
+832 EEACRIEL

-890 DGFDIIIGNPPYIR
+890 DGFDIIIGNPPYIDYR
-904 HQKIHHLKPALR
+904 HEMVVNLAPAL
-916 EQFGD
+916 QAYFGD
-921 FFTGMADVSVYF
+921 FFFRTADISVYF
-933 YKRAAELLADGGI
+933 YKRAAELLKSGGI
-946 LIYIS
+946 LTYIC
-951 TNKFM
+951 TNKFF
-956 RTGYGKNLRQ
+956 RAAYGKNLRQ
-966 FLTSEMSLKAL
+966 FLATEMSLKNL
-977 LDFGGI
+977 LDFGSI

-992 CIVLVGKRLPEEN
+992 CIVLAEN
-1005 HTLRVA
+1005 RCQTPDQIFSTA
-1011 TLRVDSD
+1011 TLRESVEEFDIRMA
-1018 TFNVQEAFRK
+1018 FQE
-1028 QAFPQQISHLSPEG
+1028 QAFPMQNSQLSSDS
-1042 WTLERPETLSLL
+1042 WILAAPETFALL
-1054 ETLQNTGTPLEQAVD
+1054 EKLQDTGTPLEEYVNGD
-1069 GQFYIGMITGY
+1069 IYRGLITGY
-1080 NDAFIIDTATCQ
+1080 DAAFVIDSSTREQ
-1092 RLIAE
+1092 LIAN
-1097 DVKSGEVIKPLFRGR
+1097 SPPSSAFIKPLLRGR
-1112 DLRKWQTPAS
+1112 YTRKWNAKES
-1122 DLYLIAIASSA
+1122 NEYLIAMASSTNA
-1133 NREWPWSMAEDSEA
+1133 DWPWSDAENDTGA
-1147 ERIFAE
+1147 EQIFAE
-1153 TYPAIYQHLLVH
+1153 AYPAVHEHLKPY
-1165 REKLIPRDN
+1165 REKLIRRTA

-1180 ELRACA
+1180 ELPSCSYR
-1186 YYADFEKPKIV
+1186 DEFEKAKIV
-1197 YRRIA
+1197 YPETA
-1202 KSLDASYDTRG
+1202 KSLYASYDTAQ
-1213 TFGIGTIYFIPT
+1213 TISVASAYFIPT

-1242 AKHKFYAHNDPWA
+1242 ARYKFQSLNDAWA
-1255 GGGLEF
+1255 GGRLRF
-1261 LTQYMENAPIA
+1261 IALYMKHFPIA
-1272 DRNSEQKAQLSRW
+1272 EMASAQQEQLSRW

-1327 CDAGMELPE
+1327 RDAGMELPE
-1336 PGELPPEPEDE
+1336 PGDLPPEPEDG

-1356 IQSIG
+1356 IQGIG

-1541 TPRERLLAKIK
+1541 TPRERLLAKLK

-1593 SAQLIRPLIRVPRK
+1593 SAQLIRPLTRVPRK
-1607 KKWVPERKHVIWIP
+1607 KKWLPERKHVIWIP

-1647 PAISEHLRG
+1647 QAISEHLRG

-1675 LSVEDQNPECLP
+1675 LSGEDQNPECLP

-1707 LFHLSFFISTRD
+1707 LLHLSFFIPTRD

-1748 RKGTME
+1748 RKGPME

-1789 EEIDALVYALYQ
+1789 EEIDALVYQLYG
-1801 LTAAEIELIK
+1801 LTDAEIALIE

>member
-48 TLRKAAAARRAQAPL
+48 TLREAAAARRAQAPI

-92 TLFEPSKFD
+92 TLFEPSTFD

-288 APTGGGAEAAVA
+288 APTVGGPEAAV
-300 RLQSASTGG
+300 RGPEPPV
-309 GAEPTGGG
+309 GAVSNR
-317 AEAPVR
+317 APR

-338 KEPEAAVA
+338 KEPEPAVA

-356 PEPTARGAEAPA
+356 A
-368 RGAEAPVGAVSNRA
+368 
-382 TEAPVGAVSNR
+382 
-393 ATEASVGAVSNR
+393 EASVGA
-405 ATEVS
+405 VS

-454 RYAALLHEPNAFLE
+454 RYAAMLHEPNAFLE
-468 KLKQVPFVNGGLFD
+468 KLKKVPFVNGGLFD

-590 EALIACFLQKVEPF
+590 EALIAYFLQKVEPF

-675 KKLDPQNEQWK
+675 KKLDLQNEQWK

-832 EEACRVEL
+832 EEACRIEL

-890 DGFDIIIGNPPYIR
+890 DGFDIIIGNPPYIDYR
-904 HQKIHHLKPALR
+904 HEMVVNLAPAL
-916 EQFGD
+916 QAYFGD
-921 FFTGMADVSVYF
+921 FFFRTADISVYF
-933 YKRAAELLADGGI
+933 YKRAAELLKSGGI
-946 LIYIS
+946 LTYIC
-951 TNKFM
+951 TNKFF
-956 RTGYGKNLRQ
+956 RAAYGKNLRQ
-966 FLTSEMSLKAL
+966 FLATEMSLKNL
-977 LDFGGI
+977 LDFGSI

-992 CIVLVGKRLPEEN
+992 CIVLAEN
-1005 HTLRVA
+1005 RCQTPDQIFSTA
-1011 TLRVDSD
+1011 TLRESVEEFDIR
-1018 TFNVQEAFRK
+1018 EAFHE
-1028 QAFPQQISHLSPEG
+1028 QAFPMQNSQLSSDS
-1042 WTLERPETLSLL
+1042 WILAAPETFALL
-1054 ETLQNTGTPLEQAVD
+1054 EKLQDTGKPLEEYVNGD
-1069 GQFYIGMITGY
+1069 IYRGLITGY
-1080 NDAFIIDTATCQ
+1080 DAAFVIDSSTREQ
-1092 RLIAE
+1092 LIAN
-1097 DVKSGEVIKPLFRGR
+1097 SPPSSAFIKPLLRGR
-1112 DLRKWQTPAS
+1112 YTRKWNAKES
-1122 DLYLIAIASSA
+1122 NEYLIAMASSTNA
-1133 NREWPWSMAEDSEA
+1133 DWPWSDAENDTGA
-1147 ERIFAE
+1147 EQIFAE
-1153 TYPAIYQHLLVH
+1153 AYPAVHEHLKPY
-1165 REKLIPRDN
+1165 REKLIRRTA

-1180 ELRACA
+1180 ELPSCSYR
-1186 YYADFEKPKIV
+1186 DEFEKAKIV
-1197 YRRIA
+1197 YPETA
-1202 KSLDASYDTRG
+1202 KSLYASYDTAQ
-1213 TFGIGTIYFIPT
+1213 TISVASAYFIPT

-1242 AKHKFYAHNDPWA
+1242 ARYKFQSLNDAWAAGRLRFIALYMKHF
-1255 GGGLEF
+1255 
-1261 LTQYMENAPIA
+1261 PIA
-1272 DRNSEQKAQLSRW
+1272 EMTSAQQEQLSRW
-1285 VEQILADPTGDAVP
+1285 VEQILADPTSDTVP

-1327 CDAGMELPE
+1327 RDAGMELPE
-1336 PGELPPEPEDE
+1336 PGDLPPEPEDI

-1356 IQSIG
+1356 IQGIG

-1366 MQFLREKLVLPIAED
+1366 MQFLDEKLGLSIPEGLSLGDIVTQFSPYALGLSGDIAREVLDCQEISGELGEPSGIFLLRFRSEED
-1381 ATLESTALRLPF
+1381 YSEVLRLVSGAPR
-1393 SYLGLDS
+1393 LRGRNPAD
-1400 NVAERIVDCWHFGGI
+1400 FGFICAGENY
-1415 SVGTSRDRQ
+1415 Q
-1424 PFLIQFQN
+1424 PFAF
-1432 RADFPAIL
+1432 
-1440 REIAEP
+1440 
-1446 LRVKSINPAHLNFL
+1446 
-1460 CADEH
+1460 
-1465 FRPFAL
+1465 
-1471 AYFSNVAGGDWQNAE
+1471 AYFSDSAGGDWQNAE
-1486 LTCFSWTQ
+1486 LTVFSWREAK
-1494 DNTVIHTGAEHAL
+1494 TVVHTGAKHTL
-1507 PDVFFSTPAPEPLD
+1507 PDVFFSDTSSGEAEDESEPSQINEPLD
-1521 NPPGPPRIIEPPYN
+1521 DEKTTPSEDKKVT
-1535 PPDDNP
+1535 PPDNDLVDGQGDRSVDSP
-1541 TPRERLLAKIK
+1541 TRKSLLTKLGEVGTALRHHANLYSGVHTGARGVFVIKDASTSERLLNEHPSSADIIK
-1552 KGGSPLGQQWTIS
+1552 PMVDVPL
-1565 SGNIVTGANRAFVIE
+1565 
-1580 EFKREQLIAEDPA
+1580 REKWIAE
-1593 SAQLIRPLIRVPRK
+1593 S
-1607 KKWVPERKHVIWIP
+1607 KHLVCIP
-1621 SSQHKQW
+1621 NSKNRRW
-1628 PWSVTNDEEAAE
+1628 PWSSALNEAAAE
-1640 RIFADTY
+1640 QLFADAY
-1647 PAISEHLRG
+1647 PAIHDYLNG
-1656 YKEKLKN
+1656 YRDDLKKRSHQGEFFWEFSSSKHYAFLEN
-1663 PKAKHRGEFYWE
+1663 PKIVYPYSGGN
-1675 LSVEDQNPECLP
+1675 S
-1687 RIIYQHHS
+1687 
-1695 PMRACYEESDAL
+1695 MRACYEKSRAL
-1707 LFHLSFFISTRD
+1707 VLGPTYFIPTED
-1719 LSLLAILNS
+1719 LSLLAVLNS
-1728 TLFKW
+1728 KLFNW
-1733 YAQSEWAADGTRLEF
+1733 WARSECFSPSENRLVYT
-1748 RKGTME
+1748 KSSME
-1754 VFPVAQRTDKQKAE
+1754 DFPVAQRTEEQKAA
-1768 LTEFVQLILG
+1768 LTDYVQLILG
-1778 EPDSHEVPAFE
+1778 EPASHEVPALE
-1789 EEIDALVYALYQ
+1789 EKIDTLVYQLYG
-1801 LTAAEIELIK
+1801 LTDAEIALI
-1811 ENR
+1811 

>member
-1 MNLNA
+1 MNLNT

-48 TLRKAAAARRAQAPL
+48 TLRGAAAARRAQAPI

-85 DEINQQE
+85 DEINLQE
-92 TLFEPSKFD
+92 TLFEPSTFD
-101 EHLTLSYIFIALQLS
+101 EYLTLSYIFVALQLK

-140 MVMFRYGEVLTLA
+140 MVMFRYGDVLTLA

-244 FPDGETETQSIRMIT
+244 FPDGETETQVIRMIT

-288 APTGGGAEAAVA
+288 APTVGGPEAA
-300 RLQSASTGG
+300 
-309 GAEPTGGG
+309 
-317 AEAPVR
+317 VR
-323 GPEPPVGA
+323 GPEPPVGAVSNRAPEASVGA

-356 PEPTARGAEAPA
+356 AEAAVARLQSAPTGGGAEAAVA
-368 RGAEAPVGAVSNRA
+368 RLQSAPTRGG
-382 TEAPVGAVSNR
+382 PKPP
-393 ATEASVGAVSNR
+393 VGAVSNR

-454 RYAALLHEPNAFLE
+454 RYAAMLHEPNAFLE

-590 EALIACFLQKVEPF
+590 EALIAYFLQKVEPF

-626 DADSQTGHLIHEN
+626 DADSQTGHLIHES

-761 DNPNDN
+761 NNPNDN

-832 EEACRVEL
+832 EEACRIEL

-890 DGFDIIIGNPPYIR
+890 DGFDIIIGNPPYIDYR
-904 HQKIHHLKPALR
+904 HEMVVNLAPAL
-916 EQFGD
+916 QAYFGD
-921 FFTGMADVSVYF
+921 FFFRTADISVYF
-933 YKRAAELLADGGI
+933 YKRAAELLKPGGI
-946 LIYIS
+946 LTYIC
-951 TNKFM
+951 TNKFF
-956 RTGYGKNLRQ
+956 RAAYGKNLRQ
-966 FLTSEMSLKAL
+966 FLATEMSLKNL
-977 LDFGGI
+977 LDFGSI

-992 CIVLVGKRLPEEN
+992 CIVLAEN
-1005 HTLRVA
+1005 RCQTPDQIFSTA
-1011 TLRVDSD
+1011 TLRESVEEFDIR
-1018 TFNVQEAFRK
+1018 EAFHE
-1028 QAFPQQISHLSPEG
+1028 QAFPMQNSQLSSDS
-1042 WTLERPETLSLL
+1042 WILAAPETFALL
-1054 ETLQNTGTPLEQAVD
+1054 EKLQDTGTPLEEYVNGD
-1069 GQFYIGMITGY
+1069 IYRGLITGY
-1080 NDAFIIDTATCQ
+1080 DAAFVIDSSTREQ
-1092 RLIAE
+1092 LIAN
-1097 DVKSGEVIKPLFRGR
+1097 SPPSSAFIKPLLRGR
-1112 DLRKWQTPAS
+1112 YTRKWNAKES
-1122 DLYLIAIASSA
+1122 NEYLIAMASSTNA
-1133 NREWPWSMAEDSEA
+1133 DWPWSDAENDTGA
-1147 ERIFAE
+1147 EQIFAE
-1153 TYPAIYQHLLVH
+1153 AYPAVHEHLKPY
-1165 REKLIPRDN
+1165 REKLIRRTA

-1180 ELRACA
+1180 ELPSCSYR
-1186 YYADFEKPKIV
+1186 DEFEKAKIV
-1197 YRRIA
+1197 YPETA
-1202 KSLDASYDTRG
+1202 KSLYASYDTAQ
-1213 TFGIGTIYFIPT
+1213 TISVASAYFIPT

-1242 AKHKFYAHNDPWA
+1242 ARYKFQSLNDAWA
-1255 GGGLEF
+1255 GGRLRF
-1261 LTQYMENAPIA
+1261 IALYMKHFPIA
-1272 DRNSEQKAQLSRW
+1272 EMASAQQEQLSRW
-1285 VEQILADPTGDAVP
+1285 VEQILADPASDAVP
-1299 ALEHAIDELV
+1299 ALEHVIDELV

-1327 CDAGMELPE
+1327 RDAGMELPE
-1336 PGELPPEPEDE
+1336 PGDLPPEPEDG
-1347 SMRIITRDD
+1347 SMRTITRDD

-1361 DAESL
+1361 DSESL
-1366 MQFLREKLVLPIAED
+1366 MQFLDEKLGLSIPENETLDDMGPRFKPRDLLLNTDRFSECRKLQVFSGDNSENPEPWVLFLVRFNTNQGYESVLRAICPA
-1381 ATLESTALRLPF
+1381 LEQHAGGSVPF
-1393 SYLGLDS
+1393 RFICTDEEL
-1400 NVAERIVDCWHFGGI
+1400 
-1415 SVGTSRDRQ
+1415 Q
-1424 PFLIQFQN
+1424 PFAF
-1432 RADFPAIL
+1432 
-1440 REIAEP
+1440 
-1446 LRVKSINPAHLNFL
+1446 
-1460 CADEH
+1460 
-1465 FRPFAL
+1465 
-1471 AYFSNVAGGDWQNAE
+1471 AYFSDSAGGDWQNAE
-1486 LTCFSWTQ
+1486 LTVFSWREAK
-1494 DNTVIHTGAEHAL
+1494 TVVHTGAKHEL
-1507 PDVFFSTPAPEPLD
+1507 PAVFFPETPSDEQD
-1521 NPPGPPRIIEPPYN
+1521 NDSEDSSEKKPADLEETEDEYGDSRVHS
-1535 PPDDNP
+1535 P
-1541 TPRERLLAKIK
+1541 TRDGLSAKLE

-1565 SGNIVTGANRAFVIE
+1565 RGNIITGANYAFVIE
-1580 EFKREQLIAEDPA
+1580 ESKREQLIAADSA
-1593 SAQLIRPLIRVPRK
+1593 SAQLIMPLIRVPRK
-1607 KKWVPERKHVIWIP
+1607 KKWVPERKHVICIP
-1621 SSQHKQW
+1621 SSLHKQW

-1647 PAISEHLRG
+1647 PAISEHLHG
-1656 YKEKLKN
+1656 YKEDLKN

-1675 LSVEDQNPECLP
+1675 LSGEDQNPECLP
-1687 RIIYQHHS
+1687 RIIYPYHS
-1695 PMRACYEESDAL
+1695 PMRACYEESDAFL
-1707 LFHLSFFISTRD
+1707 CHPSFFISTRD

-1733 YAQSEWAADGTRLEF
+1733 YVQFKWATDGTRLKF
-1748 RKGTME
+1748 KRSIMK
-1754 VFPVAQRTDKQKAE
+1754 VFPVAQRTEEQKVAIAE
-1768 LTEFVQLILG
+1768 YVQLILD
-1778 EPDSHEVPAFE
+1778 EPDSHEVPALE
-1789 EEIDALVYALYQ
+1789 EEIDALVYQLYG
-1801 LTAAEIELIK
+1801 LTDAEIALIE

>member
-21 ASTRLLNTLGYH
+21 ASTRLLNTLGYR

-48 TLRKAAAARRAQAPL
+48 SLRGAAAARRAQAPI
-63 DAPDRLCIDDWENFH
+63 DAPDRLCIDDWANFH

-85 DEINQQE
+85 DEINLQE

-101 EHLTLSYIFIALQLS
+101 EHLTFSYIFVALQLS

-140 MVMFRYGEVLTLA
+140 MVMFRYGDVLTLA

-288 APTGGGAEAAVA
+288 ASTGGGAEAAI
-300 RLQSASTGG
+300 
-309 GAEPTGGG
+309 
-317 AEAPVR
+317 
-323 GPEPPVGA
+323 
-331 VSNRAPE
+331 
-338 KEPEAAVA
+338 A
-346 RLQSAPTGGG
+346 RLQSAPTGGR
-356 PEPTARGAEAPA
+356 PEPTARGTEAPA
-368 RGAEAPVGAVSNRA
+368 RG

-393 ATEASVGAVSNR
+393 ATESSVGAVSNR
-405 ATEVS
+405 APEVS

-516 FFDQEN
+516 FFDEEN

-590 EALIACFLQKVEPF
+590 EALIAYFLQKIEPF

-626 DADSQTGHLIHEN
+626 DADSQTGHLIHES

-706 DAIERAFAEE
+706 DAIEKAFAEE

-832 EEACRVEL
+832 EEACRIEL

-933 YKRAAELLADGGI
+933 YKRAAELLCDGGI
-946 LIYIS
+946 LIQIS

-1018 TFNVQEAFRK
+1018 PFNVQEAFQK
-1028 QAFPQQISHLSPEG
+1028 QAFLQQISHLSPEG

-1080 NDAFIIDTATCQ
+1080 NDAFIIDTATRQ

-1097 DVKSGEVIKPLFRGR
+1097 DAKSGEVIKPLFRGR

-1153 TYPAIYQHLLVH
+1153 TYPAIYQHLLAH

-1202 KSLDASYDTRG
+1202 KSLDASYDTGG

-1285 VEQILADPTGDAVP
+1285 VEQILADPTSDTVP

-1336 PGELPPEPEDE
+1336 PGDLPPEPEDI

-1356 IQSIG
+1356 IQGIG

-1366 MQFLREKLVLPIAED
+1366 MQFLDEKLGLSIPEDLSLGDIVTQFSPYALGLSGDIAREVLDCQEISGELGEPSGIFLLRFRSEED
-1381 ATLESTALRLPF
+1381 YSEVLRLVSGAPR
-1393 SYLGLDS
+1393 LRGRNPAD
-1400 NVAERIVDCWHFGGI
+1400 FGFICAGENY
-1415 SVGTSRDRQ
+1415 Q
-1424 PFLIQFQN
+1424 PFAF
-1432 RADFPAIL
+1432 
-1440 REIAEP
+1440 
-1446 LRVKSINPAHLNFL
+1446 
-1460 CADEH
+1460 
-1465 FRPFAL
+1465 
-1471 AYFSNVAGGDWQNAE
+1471 AYFSNSAGGDWQNAE
-1486 LTCFSWTQ
+1486 LTVFSWREAK
-1494 DNTVIHTGAEHAL
+1494 TVVHTGAKHEL
-1507 PDVFFSTPAPEPLD
+1507 PAVFFPETPSDEQD
-1521 NPPGPPRIIEPPYN
+1521 NGSEDSSEKKPADLEETEDEYGDSRVHS
-1535 PPDDNP
+1535 P
-1541 TPRERLLAKIK
+1541 TRDGLLAKLK
-1552 KGGSPLGQQWTIS
+1552 KGGSSLGQQWTIS
-1565 SGNIVTGANRAFVIE
+1565 RSNIVTGANYAFVIE
-1580 EFKREQLIAEDPA
+1580 ESKREQLIAEDPA
-1593 SAQLIRPLIRVPRK
+1593 SAQLIRPLTRVPRK
-1607 KKWVPERKHVIWIP
+1607 KKWVPERKHVICIP

-1647 PAISEHLRG
+1647 PAISNHLNR
-1656 YKEKLKN
+1656 YRVELKN
-1663 PKAKHRGEFYWE
+1663 RSIPQQGEFYWE
-1675 LSVEDQNPECLP
+1675 LSVADQNPECLP
-1687 RIIYQHHS
+1687 RIIYPYGR

-1707 LFHLSFFISTRD
+1707 LFHPSFFISTKD

-1728 TLFKW
+1728 TLFNW
-1733 YAQSEWAADGTRLEF
+1733 YAQSEWAAGGTRLEF
-1748 RKGTME
+1748 RKGLME
-1754 VFPVAQRTDKQKAE
+1754 DFPVAQRTDKQKAE
-1768 LTEFVQLILG
+1768 LTEFVQLILD
-1778 EPDSHEVPAFE
+1778 EPNSDEVRAFE
-1789 EEIDALVYALYQ
+1789 EEIDALVYQLYG
-1801 LTAAEIELIK
+1801 LTDAEIALI
-1811 ENR
+1811 EGNR

>member
-21 ASTRLLNTLGYH
+21 ASTRLLNTLGYY
-33 SRRTGNKGMDAQLFQ
+33 SNRTGNKGMDAQLFHS
-48 TLRKAAAARRAQAPL
+48 LREAAAARRAQAPI

-92 TLFEPSKFD
+92 TLFEPSTFD

-140 MVMFRYGEVLTLA
+140 MVMFRYGDVLTLA

-160 KRDETKRVL
+160 KRNETKRVL

-198 LLETEEVRNFDTLH
+198 LLQTEEVRNFDTLH

-288 APTGGGAEAAVA
+288 APTGAG
-300 RLQSASTGG
+300 
-309 GAEPTGGG
+309 P
-317 AEAPVR
+317 EAPVR
-323 GPEPPVGA
+323 E
-331 VSNRAPE
+331 S
-338 KEPEAAVA
+338 
-346 RLQSAPTGGG
+346 
-356 PEPTARGAEAPA
+356 EAPA
-368 RGAEAPVGAVSNRA
+368 RGPEAPVGA
-382 TEAPVGAVSNR
+382 
-393 ATEASVGAVSNR
+393 
-405 ATEVS
+405 VS

-516 FFDQEN
+516 FFDEEN

-590 EALIACFLQKVEPF
+590 EALIAYFLQKVEPF

-733 YGVDIQPIAVTIAK
+733 YGVDIQPIAATIAK

-832 EEACRVEL
+832 EEACRIEL

-916 EQFGD
+916 KQFGD

-933 YKRAAELLADGGI
+933 YKRAAELLCDGGI

-966 FLTSEMSLKAL
+966 SLTSEMSLKAL

-1018 TFNVQEAFRK
+1018 TFNVQEAFQK
-1028 QAFPQQISHLSPEG
+1028 QAFLQQISHLSPEG

-1080 NDAFIIDTATCQ
+1080 NDAFIIDTATRQ

-1336 PGELPPEPEDE
+1336 PGDLPPEPEDG

-1366 MQFLREKLVLPIAED
+1366 MQFLDEKLGLSIPENETLDDMGPRFKPRDLLLNTDRFSDCRKLQVFSGDNSENLEPWVLFLVRFNTKQGYESVLRAICPA
-1381 ATLESTALRLPF
+1381 LEQHAGGSVPF
-1393 SYLGLDS
+1393 RFICTGEEL
-1400 NVAERIVDCWHFGGI
+1400 
-1415 SVGTSRDRQ
+1415 Q
-1424 PFLIQFQN
+1424 PFAF
-1432 RADFPAIL
+1432 
-1440 REIAEP
+1440 
-1446 LRVKSINPAHLNFL
+1446 
-1460 CADEH
+1460 
-1465 FRPFAL
+1465 
-1471 AYFSNVAGGDWQNAE
+1471 AYFSDSAGGDWQAAE
-1486 LTCFSWTQ
+1486 LTILTWPQ
-1494 DNTVIHTGAEHAL
+1494 ENTTIRVSYEHELPPELIFEGSIL
-1507 PDVFFSTPAPEPLD
+1507 PDPEP
-1521 NPPGPPRIIEPPYN
+1521 EPPE
-1535 PPDDNP
+1535 PPEPNP
-1541 TPRERLLAKIK
+1541 TPPSPGPLTRESLLAKL
-1552 KGGSPLGQQWTIS
+1552 GEVGTPLRLHGTIY
-1565 SGNIVTGANRAFVIE
+1565 SGVPTGYRSAFVIE
-1580 EFKREQLIAEDPA
+1580 DMSTCERLLSEHPSSADIINPMVEVPSREKWIAE
-1593 SAQLIRPLIRVPRK
+1593 SKHLIC
-1607 KKWVPERKHVIWIP
+1607 IP
-1621 SSQHKQW
+1621 SSQNRRW
-1628 PWSVTNDEEAAE
+1628 PWSDALNESEAEE
-1640 RIFADTY
+1640 IFAREY
-1647 PAISEHLRG
+1647 PAISRHLNG
-1656 YKEKLKN
+1656 YRDVLKE
-1663 PKAKHRGEFYWE
+1663 RTQQGEFYWE
-1675 LSVEDQNPECLP
+1675 FPSSRSYALLENPKIVYPCS
-1687 RIIYQHHS
+1687 RGNS
-1695 PMRACYEESDAL
+1695 MRACYDESGAL
-1707 LFHLSFFISTRD
+1707 VLTPTFSIPTED
-1719 LSLLAILNS
+1719 LSLLAVLNS
-1728 TLFKW
+1728 KLFTW
-1733 YAQSEWAADGTRLEF
+1733 WARSECLAPNGNRLDF
-1748 RKGTME
+1748 KKSSMK
-1754 VFPVAQRTDKQKAE
+1754 VFPVAQRTEEQKAA
-1768 LTEFVQLILG
+1768 LTDYVQSILG

-1789 EEIDALVYALYQ
+1789 EEIDALVYQLYG
-1801 LTAAEIELIK
+1801 LTDAEIALI
-1811 ENR
+1811 EGNR

>member
-48 TLRKAAAARRAQAPL
+48 TLREAAAARRAQAPI

-92 TLFEPSKFD
+92 TLFEPSTFD
-101 EHLTLSYIFIALQLS
+101 EHLTLSYIFVAVQLK

-140 MVMFRYGEVLTLA
+140 MVMFRYGDVLTLA

-288 APTGGGAEAAVA
+288 APTGGGAEAPARGAGPPVGAVSNRA
-300 RLQSASTGG
+300 TEAS
-309 GAEPTGGG
+309 
-317 AEAPVR
+317 
-323 GPEPPVGA
+323 VGA

-356 PEPTARGAEAPA
+356 AEPTARGAGP
-368 RGAEAPVGAVSNRA
+368 PVGAVSNRA
-382 TEAPVGAVSNR
+382 P
-393 ATEASVGAVSNR
+393 
-405 ATEVS
+405 EVS

-468 KLKQVPFVNGGLFD
+468 KLRQVPFVNGGLFD

-516 FFDQEN
+516 FFHQEN

-590 EALIACFLQKVEPF
+590 EALIAYFLQKVEPF

-832 EEACRVEL
+832 EEACRIEL

-904 HQKIHHLKPALR
+904 HEKIRHLKSALR
-916 EQFGD
+916 EHYSG
-921 FFTGMADVSVYF
+921 FFTSTADISVYF
-933 YKRAAELLADGGI
+933 YKRAAELLKQGGI
-946 LIYIS
+946 LTYIC

-956 RTGYGKNLRQ
+956 RSGYGKNLRQ
-966 FLTSEMSLKAL
+966 FLSAEMSLQRL
-977 LDFGGI
+977 LDFG
-983 SVFEAAVDT
+983 SVAVFEAAVDT
-992 CIVLVGKRLPEEN
+992 CIVLVEKEAPAAKHHFRAAP
-1005 HTLRVA
+1005 LRQSTEDFTV
-1011 TLRVDSD
+1011 T
-1018 TFNVQEAFRK
+1018 EAFETQSFLM
-1028 QAFPQQISHLSPEG
+1028 QASQLTAAEWVLTSPEAIA
-1042 WTLERPETLSLL
+1042 LL
-1054 ETLQNTGTPLEQAVD
+1054 KKLQDTGVPLGGAQLFF
-1069 GQFYIGMITGY
+1069 GIKTGC
-1080 NDAFIIDTATCQ
+1080 NDAFIIDETVRQQLTS
-1092 RLIAE
+1092 E
-1097 DVKSGEVIKPLFRGR
+1097 DANSGELIKPLLRGR
-1112 DLRKWQTPAS
+1112 DVRRWQAKWANR
-1122 DLYLIAIASSA
+1122 YLITIASSA
-1133 NREWPWSMAEDSEA
+1133 NREWPWSDAGDEASA
-1147 ERIFAE
+1147 ERIFAK
-1153 TYPAIYQHLLVH
+1153 TYPAVH
-1165 REKLIPRDN
+1165 RYLSGYRERLIARADK
-1174 QGKFYW
+1174 GTFYW
-1180 ELRACA
+1180 ELRSCA
-1186 YYADFEKPKIV
+1186 YYDAFTEPKVI
-1197 YRRIA
+1197 YPDISPFMRA
-1202 KSLDASYDTRG
+1202 CYDT
-1213 TFGIGTIYFIPT
+1213 TNALCLQTTYVLPT
-1225 ADLSLL
+1225 TDFSLL
-1231 AILNSTLFDWY
+1231 AILNSRVFDWY
-1242 AKHKFYAHNDPWA
+1242 ARHKFQSLNDPWA
-1255 GGGLEF
+1255 GGGLRF
-1261 LTQYMENAPIA
+1261 IRQYMAHAPIA
-1272 DRNSEQKAQLSRW
+1272 ARTASQQAELSRL
-1285 VEQILADPTGDAVP
+1285 VAEILADPDSDNVRALERQIDAV
-1299 ALEHAIDELV
+1299 V
-1309 YEVYGLTDAEIA
+1309 YRLYGLSSAEVA
-1321 LIKKTY
+1321 LIERTY
-1327 CDAGMELPE
+1327 RDAGME
-1336 PGELPPEPEDE
+1336 
-1347 SMRIITRDD
+1347 
-1356 IQSIG
+1356 
-1361 DAESL
+1361 
-1366 MQFLREKLVLPIAED
+1366 V
-1381 ATLESTALRLPF
+1381 
-1393 SYLGLDS
+1393 
-1400 NVAERIVDCWHFGGI
+1400 
-1415 SVGTSRDRQ
+1415 
-1424 PFLIQFQN
+1424 
-1432 RADFPAIL
+1432 
-1440 REIAEP
+1440 
-1446 LRVKSINPAHLNFL
+1446 
-1460 CADEH
+1460 
-1465 FRPFAL
+1465 
-1471 AYFSNVAGGDWQNAE
+1471 
-1486 LTCFSWTQ
+1486 
-1494 DNTVIHTGAEHAL
+1494 
-1507 PDVFFSTPAPEPLD
+1507 
-1521 NPPGPPRIIEPPYN
+1521 
-1535 PPDDNP
+1535 
-1541 TPRERLLAKIK
+1541 
-1552 KGGSPLGQQWTIS
+1552 
-1565 SGNIVTGANRAFVIE
+1565 
-1580 EFKREQLIAEDPA
+1580 
-1593 SAQLIRPLIRVPRK
+1593 
-1607 KKWVPERKHVIWIP
+1607 
-1621 SSQHKQW
+1621 
-1628 PWSVTNDEEAAE
+1628 
-1640 RIFADTY
+1640 
-1647 PAISEHLRG
+1647 
-1656 YKEKLKN
+1656 
-1663 PKAKHRGEFYWE
+1663 
-1675 LSVEDQNPECLP
+1675 
-1687 RIIYQHHS
+1687 
-1695 PMRACYEESDAL
+1695 
-1707 LFHLSFFISTRD
+1707 
-1719 LSLLAILNS
+1719 
-1728 TLFKW
+1728 
-1733 YAQSEWAADGTRLEF
+1733 
-1748 RKGTME
+1748 
-1754 VFPVAQRTDKQKAE
+1754 
-1768 LTEFVQLILG
+1768 
-1778 EPDSHEVPAFE
+1778 
-1789 EEIDALVYALYQ
+1789 
-1801 LTAAEIELIK
+1801 
-1811 ENR
+1811 

>member
-1 MNLNA
+1 MNLTR

-14 AETPLRE
+14 AESPLRE
-21 ASTRLLNTLGYH
+21 ASTRLLNALGYH
-33 SRRTGNKGMDAQLFQ
+33 SDRTGNEGIDTQVFQ
-48 TLRKAAAARRAQAPL
+48 SLREAAAARGAQAPPEAL
-63 DAPDRLCIDDWENFH
+63 DRLRIDDWEKFH
-78 LIFQIAD
+78 LIFQLSD
-85 DEINQQE
+85 DEINRGQ
-92 TLFEPSKFD
+92 TLFEPSTFD
-101 EHLTLSYIFIALQLS
+101 ENLMLSYIFVAVQLT
-116 GENYTRTQL
+116 GENWTRTQL

-132 NTHYSVPV
+132 NTQLVVPI
-140 MVMFRYGEVLTLA
+140 MVMFRYGDVLTLA
-153 IINRRRH
+153 IINRRWH

-178 NLREP
+178 NLRNP

-198 LLETEEVRNFDTLH
+198 LLETEEVRDFDTLH
-212 KAWEGVLNT
+212 KAWEGVLST

-244 FPDGETETQSIRMIT
+244 FPDSETEQQVIRMIT

-272 VPVELFVET
+272 VPAVLFTESARDAL
-281 SVARLQS
+281 SV
-288 APTGGGAEAAVA
+288 
-300 RLQSASTGG
+300 
-309 GAEPTGGG
+309 
-317 AEAPVR
+317 PVD
-323 GPEPPVGA
+323 
-331 VSNRAPE
+331 
-338 KEPEAAVA
+338 KEDA
-346 RLQSAPTGGG
+346 
-356 PEPTARGAEAPA
+356 
-368 RGAEAPVGAVSNRA
+368 
-382 TEAPVGAVSNR
+382 
-393 ATEASVGAVSNR
+393 
-405 ATEVS
+405 
-410 NRAPDDTYYK
+410 YYK

-439 FSTKDN
+439 FSTEDN
-445 HSHRDASKY
+445 RSHRDASKY
-454 RYAALLHEPNAFLE
+454 RYAALLHEPDAFLE

-482 CLDTFEATRDGGARI
+482 CLDTFEATRDGGVRI

-503 ENEQRKL
+503 ENDTQKL

-516 FFDQEN
+516 FFNDEK

-540 IEQEVALEPE
+540 VEQEVALEPE

-590 EALIACFLQKVEPF
+590 EALIAYFLQKVEPF
-604 DGNKTSLEKR
+604 EGNRDSLEER

-626 DADSQTGHLIHEN
+626 DADSQTGHLIREN
-639 EVTQLIK
+639 EVTQLIQ

-686 ERQIR
+686 ERQFR

-706 DAIERAFAEE
+706 DAIEKAFAEE

-747 LRFFISLIIEQVPN
+747 LRFFISLIIEQVAN
-761 DNPNDN
+761 DNPDDN
-767 FGIRPLPNLEIRF
+767 YGIRPLPNLEIRF

-786 IGLNKSD
+786 IGLQKSD

-824 HKLSLMRE
+824 QKLSLMHE
-832 EEACRVEL
+832 EEACRAEL
-840 VNALTELSTE
+840 VNALTELSSE
-850 WALDSQTG
+850 WALDSQIG
-858 IVNEAQK
+858 IVDEAQK

-890 DGFDIIIGNPPYIR
+890 DGFDIVIGNPPYIR

-933 YKRAAELLADGGI
+933 YKRAAELLGGGGI

-956 RTGYGKNLRQ
+956 RAGYGKNLRQ
-966 FLTSEMSLKAL
+966 FLTSEMSPKAL

-1011 TLRVDSD
+1011 TLKVDSG
-1018 TFNVQEAFRK
+1018 TFNVQEAFQE
-1028 QAFPQQISHLSPEG
+1028 QAFLQQVSHLSPAG

-1080 NDAFIIDTATCQ
+1080 NDAFIIDTATRQ

-1097 DVKSGEVIKPLFRGR
+1097 DTKSSEVIKPLFRGR
-1112 DLRKWQTPAS
+1112 DLLKWQAPAS
-1122 DLYLIAIASSA
+1122 DLHLIAIASSA
-1133 NREWPWSMAEDSEA
+1133 NREWPWSTADDSEA

-1165 REKLIPRDN
+1165 REALIPRDN
-1174 QGKFYW
+1174 RGKFYW

-1186 YYADFEKPKIV
+1186 YYADFEKSKIV

-1202 KSLDASYDTRG
+1202 KSLDASYDTKG

-1225 ADLSLL
+1225 DDLSLL

-1242 AKHKFYAHNDPWA
+1242 TKHKFYTHNDPWA

-1261 LTQYMENAPIA
+1261 LTQYMKIAPIA

-1285 VEQILADPTGDAVP
+1285 VERILAEPTSDKVS
-1299 ALEHAIDELV
+1299 ALEHAIDQLV
-1309 YEVYGLTDAEIA
+1309 YEVYGLTEDDIA
-1321 LIKKTY
+1321 LIEKTY
-1327 CDAGMELPE
+1327 RDAGMTI
-1336 PGELPPEPEDE
+1336 PEPEEEDIP
-1347 SMRIITRDD
+1347 MRIITRDD
-1356 IQSIG
+1356 IQRIN
-1361 DAESL
+1361 DAASL
-1366 MQFLREKLVLPIAED
+1366 MQFLDEKLGLPIPEGLTLGEIVADFSPYSLGLSGDIANVMLDCQEISGTHGEPSGIFLIRFRSEED
-1381 ATLESTALRLPF
+1381 YSEVLRLVSGAPR
-1393 SYLGLDS
+1393 LRGRNPGD
-1400 NVAERIVDCWHFGGI
+1400 FGFICAGENY
-1415 SVGTSRDRQ
+1415 Q
-1424 PFLIQFQN
+1424 PFAF
-1432 RADFPAIL
+1432 
-1440 REIAEP
+1440 
-1446 LRVKSINPAHLNFL
+1446 
-1460 CADEH
+1460 
-1465 FRPFAL
+1465 
-1471 AYFSNVAGGDWQNAE
+1471 AYFSDSAGEDWQNAE
-1486 LTCFSWTQ
+1486 LTVFSWLETK
-1494 DNTVIHTGAEHAL
+1494 TVVHTGAKHEL
-1507 PDVFFSTPAPEPLD
+1507 PDVFFPAPFSKQD
-1521 NPPGPPRIIEPPYN
+1521 DPPGPPLVI
-1535 PPDDNP
+1535 DP
-1541 TPRERLLAKIK
+1541 TPAEALLAKVK
-1552 KGGSPLGQQWTIS
+1552 NVGAPLGQQWTIL

-1580 EFKREQLIAEDPA
+1580 EFVREQLIAEDPA
-1593 SAQLIRPLIRVPRK
+1593 SVQLIRPLTRVPRK
-1607 KKWVPERKHVIWIP
+1607 KKWVPERAYLIWIP
-1621 SSQHKQW
+1621 NSRHKQW
-1628 PWSVTNDEEAAE
+1628 PWSATKDEAAAE
-1640 RIFADTY
+1640 RIFAETY
-1647 PAISEHLRG
+1647 PAISNHLNRHRA
-1656 YKEKLKN
+1656 KLKN
-1663 PKAKHRGEFYWE
+1663 RSDHHQGQFYWE
-1675 LSVEDQNPECLP
+1675 LSVDDQNPERLP
-1687 RIIYQHHS
+1687 RIIYQSGS

-1728 TLFKW
+1728 PLFKW
-1733 YAQSEWAADGTRLEF
+1733 YAQSEWTTGGTRPEF
-1748 RKGTME
+1748 KRGIME
-1754 VFPVAQRTDKQKAE
+1754 VFPVAKRTEEQKSAIAE
-1768 LTEFVQLILG
+1768 YVQLILD
-1778 EPDSHEVPAFE
+1778 EPDSHEVPALE
-1789 EEIDALVYALYQ
+1789 EEINALVYALYG
-1801 LTAAEIELIK
+1801 LTDAEIALI
-1811 ENR
+1811 EGN

>member
-1 MNLNA
+1 MNLNT

-48 TLRKAAAARRAQAPL
+48 YLREAAAARRAQAPI

-92 TLFEPSKFD
+92 TLFEPSTFD
-101 EHLTLSYIFIALQLS
+101 EYLTLSYIFIALQLS

-140 MVMFRYGEVLTLA
+140 MVMFRYGDVLTLA

-288 APTGGGAEAAVA
+288 A
-300 RLQSASTGG
+300 SIS
-309 GAEPTGGG
+309 
-317 AEAPVR
+317 
-323 GPEPPVGA
+323 
-331 VSNRAPE
+331 
-338 KEPEAAVA
+338 VA

-356 PEPTARGAEAPA
+356 AEAAARGA
-368 RGAEAPVGAVSNRA
+368 
-382 TEAPVGAVSNR
+382 EAPVGAVSNR

-590 EALIACFLQKVEPF
+590 EALIAYFLQKVEPF

-832 EEACRVEL
+832 EEACRIEL

-890 DGFDIIIGNPPYIR
+890 DGFDIIIGNPPYIDYR
-904 HQKIHHLKPALR
+904 HEMVVNLAPAL
-916 EQFGD
+916 QAYFGD
-921 FFTGMADVSVYF
+921 FFFRTADISVYF
-933 YKRAAELLADGGI
+933 YKRAAELLKSGGI
-946 LIYIS
+946 LTYIC
-951 TNKFM
+951 TNKFF
-956 RTGYGKNLRQ
+956 RAAYGKNLRQ
-966 FLTSEMSLKAL
+966 FLATEMSLKNL
-977 LDFGGI
+977 LDFGSI

-992 CIVLVGKRLPEEN
+992 CIVRAEN
-1005 HTLRVA
+1005 RCPTPDQIFSTA
-1011 TLRVDSD
+1011 TLRESVEEFDIR
-1018 TFNVQEAFRK
+1018 EAFHE
-1028 QAFPQQISHLSPEG
+1028 QAFPMQISQLSSDS
-1042 WTLERPETLSLL
+1042 WILAAPETFALL
-1054 ETLQNTGTPLEQAVD
+1054 EKLQDTGTPLEEYVNGD
-1069 GQFYIGMITGY
+1069 IYRGLITGY
-1080 NDAFIIDTATCQ
+1080 DAAFVIDSSTREQLVANSPQ
-1092 RLIAE
+1092 SSAF
-1097 DVKSGEVIKPLFRGR
+1097 IKPLLRGR
-1112 DLRKWQTPAS
+1112 YTRKWNAKES
-1122 DLYLIAIASSA
+1122 NEYLIAMASSTNA
-1133 NREWPWSMAEDSEA
+1133 DWPWSDAENDTGA
-1147 ERIFAE
+1147 EQIFAE
-1153 TYPAIYQHLLVH
+1153 AYPAVHEHLKPY
-1165 REKLIPRDN
+1165 REKLIRRTA

-1180 ELRACA
+1180 ELPSCSYR
-1186 YYADFEKPKIV
+1186 DEFEKAKIV
-1197 YRRIA
+1197 YPETA
-1202 KSLDASYDTRG
+1202 KSLYASYDTAQ
-1213 TFGIGTIYFIPT
+1213 TISVASAYFIPT

-1231 AILNSTLFDWY
+1231 AILNSTLFDWSARY
-1242 AKHKFYAHNDPWA
+1242 KFQSLNDAWA
-1255 GGGLEF
+1255 GGRLRF
-1261 LTQYMENAPIA
+1261 IALYMKHFPIA
-1272 DRNSEQKAQLSRW
+1272 EMTSAQQEQLSRW
-1285 VEQILADPTGDAVP
+1285 VEQILADPANDAVP

-1327 CDAGMELPE
+1327 RDAGMELPE
-1336 PGELPPEPEDE
+1336 PGELPPEPEDG

-1361 DAESL
+1361 DSESL
-1366 MQFLREKLVLPIAED
+1366 MQFLDEKLGLSIPEDLSLGDIVTQFSPYALGLGGDIAREVLDCQEISGELGEPSGIFLLRFRSEED
-1381 ATLESTALRLPF
+1381 YSEVLRLVSGAPR
-1393 SYLGLDS
+1393 LRGRDP
-1400 NVAERIVDCWHFGGI
+1400 ADFGFICAGENY
-1415 SVGTSRDRQ
+1415 Q
-1424 PFLIQFQN
+1424 PFAF
-1432 RADFPAIL
+1432 
-1440 REIAEP
+1440 
-1446 LRVKSINPAHLNFL
+1446 
-1460 CADEH
+1460 
-1465 FRPFAL
+1465 
-1471 AYFSNVAGGDWQNAE
+1471 AYFSDSAGGDWQNAE
-1486 LTCFSWTQ
+1486 LTVFSWREAK
-1494 DNTVIHTGAEHAL
+1494 TVVHTGAKHEL
-1507 PDVFFSTPAPEPLD
+1507 PAVFFPAPPPEP
-1521 NPPGPPRIIEPPYN
+1521 PPRPVTPLVIEPS
-1535 PPDDNP
+1535 DD
-1541 TPRERLLAKIK
+1541 EALLAKLENAGK
-1552 KGGSPLGQQWTIS
+1552 FLSMRWTIRGGVG
-1565 SGNIVTGANRAFVIE
+1565 SGYDEAFTIDASTRDE
-1580 EFKREQLIAEDPA
+1580 LIAADDKSSELIAPLLRLEGKWIADSE
-1593 SAQLIRPLIRVPRK
+1593 SAYM
-1607 KKWVPERKHVIWIP
+1607 IWIP
-1621 SSQHKQW
+1621 RSGNKSW
-1628 PWSVTNDEEAAE
+1628 PWSHINAEDEAAAK
-1640 RIFADTY
+1640 RIFARTY
-1647 PAISEHLRG
+1647 PAISAHLDLHIDG
-1656 YKEKLKN
+1656 LKGRRN
-1663 PKAKHRGEFYWE
+1663 PGKFYWE
-1675 LSVEDQNPECLP
+1675 YPSGALHKLPEQPKIVYP
-1687 RIIYQHHS
+1687 RRGIS
-1695 PMRACYEESDAL
+1695 MRAGYEPSGAL
-1707 LFHLSFFISTRD
+1707 PFSSSQFILTEDLF
-1719 LSLLAILNS
+1719 LLAILNG
-1728 TLFKW
+1728 TLFDW
-1733 YAQSEWAADGTRLEF
+1733 YARAKYQVPGSPRTLSFKKENLKNFPIPYRTGEQEAALTDYVQS
-1748 RKGTME
+1748 
-1754 VFPVAQRTDKQKAE
+1754 
-1768 LTEFVQLILG
+1768 ILD
-1778 EPDSHEVPAFE
+1778 EPDSHEVPALE
-1789 EEIDALVYALYQ
+1789 EKIDALVYQLYG
-1801 LTAAEIELIK
+1801 LTDAEIAFIEG
-1811 ENR
+1811 NR

>member
-48 TLRKAAAARRAQAPL
+48 TLRGAAAARRAQAPI

-101 EHLTLSYIFIALQLS
+101 EHLTFSYIFVALQLS

-140 MVMFRYGEVLTLA
+140 MVMFRYGDVLTLA

-288 APTGGGAEAAVA
+288 ASISVA
-300 RLQSASTGG
+300 RLQSA
-309 GAEPTGGG
+309 PTGGG
-317 AEAPVR
+317 AEAPAR
-323 GPEPPVGA
+323 GA
-331 VSNRAPE
+331 
-338 KEPEAAVA
+338 EAAVA

-356 PEPTARGAEAPA
+356 PEP
-368 RGAEAPVGAVSNRA
+368 PVGAVSNRA
-382 TEAPVGAVSNR
+382 SKAP
-393 ATEASVGAVSNR
+393 VGAVSNR

-445 HSHRDASKY
+445 QSHRDASKY

-516 FFDQEN
+516 FFDEEN

-590 EALIACFLQKVEPF
+590 EALIAYFLQKVEPF

-832 EEACRVEL
+832 EEACRIEL

-904 HQKIHHLKPALR
+904 HEKIRHIKSALR
-916 EQFGD
+916 EHYSG
-921 FFTGMADVSVYF
+921 FFASTADISVYF
-933 YKRAAELLADGGI
+933 YKRAAELLKQGGI
-946 LIYIS
+946 LTYIC

-956 RTGYGKNLRQ
+956 RSGYGKNLRQ
-966 FLTSEMSLKAL
+966 FLTSDVSLQAL
-977 LDFGGI
+977 LDFG
-983 SVFEAAVDT
+983 SVQVFDAAVNT
-992 CIVLVGKRLPEEN
+992 CIVRAEKRLSKAN
-1005 HTLRVA
+1005 HAFRAA
-1011 TLRVDSD
+1011 TLRSGSD
-1018 TFNVQEAFRK
+1018 DFNVQAAFQK
-1028 QAFPQQISHLSPEG
+1028 QAFPMQNSQLSPNE
-1042 WTLERPETLSLL
+1042 WTLASPEVLALL
-1054 ETLQNTGTPLEQAVD
+1054 EKLQNTGVPLGESVQ
-1069 GQFYIGMITGY
+1069 GQLYFGIKSGY
-1080 NDAFIIDTATCQ
+1080 DTAFVIDTSK
-1092 RLIAE
+1092 REHLIAA
-1097 DVKSGEVIKPLFRGR
+1097 DANSRKLIKPLLRGR
-1112 DLRKWQTPAS
+1112 TIRKWKA
-1122 DLYLIAIASSA
+1122 DAADEHLIVIASST
-1133 NREWPWSMAEDSEA
+1133 NVSWPWTGFEDEEA
-1147 ERIFAE
+1147 ERIFSDN
-1153 TYPAIYQHLLVH
+1153 YPAIHQHLSQH
-1165 REKLIPRDN
+1165 RQHLATRADR
-1174 QGKFYW
+1174 GKFYW
-1180 ELRACA
+1180 ELRSCD
-1186 YYADFEKPKIV
+1186 YYEAFDVPKVI
-1197 YRRIA
+1197 YSGTA
-1202 KSLDASYDTRG
+1202 KSFYGCYDTAG
-1213 TFGIGTIYFIPT
+1213 AYGLASTWTLPIE
-1225 ADLSLL
+1225 DLSLL
-1231 AILNSTLFDWY
+1231 AILNSRLFDWY
-1242 AKHKFYAHNDPWA
+1242 ARHKFQSLDDPWA
-1255 GGGLEF
+1255 GGRLGF
-1261 LTQYMENAPIA
+1261 KKVDMMNVPIA

-1285 VEQILADPTGDAVP
+1285 VEQILADPTSDAVP

-1327 CDAGMELPE
+1327 RDAGMELPE
-1336 PGELPPEPEDE
+1336 PGELPPEPEDG

-1366 MQFLREKLVLPIAED
+1366 MQFLDEKLGLSIPEGLSLGDIVTQFSPYALGLSGDIAREVLDCQEISGELGEPSGIFLLRFRSEED
-1381 ATLESTALRLPF
+1381 YSEVLRLVSGAPR
-1393 SYLGLDS
+1393 LRGRNPAD
-1400 NVAERIVDCWHFGGI
+1400 FGFICAGENY
-1415 SVGTSRDRQ
+1415 Q
-1424 PFLIQFQN
+1424 PFAF
-1432 RADFPAIL
+1432 
-1440 REIAEP
+1440 
-1446 LRVKSINPAHLNFL
+1446 
-1460 CADEH
+1460 
-1465 FRPFAL
+1465 
-1471 AYFSNVAGGDWQNAE
+1471 AYFSDSAGGDWQNAE
-1486 LTCFSWTQ
+1486 LTVFSWREAK
-1494 DNTVIHTGAEHAL
+1494 TVVHTGAKHEL
-1507 PDVFFSTPAPEPLD
+1507 PAVFFPETPSDEQD
-1521 NPPGPPRIIEPPYN
+1521 NDSEDSSEKKPADLEETEDEYGDSRVHS
-1535 PPDDNP
+1535 P
-1541 TPRERLLAKIK
+1541 TRDELSAKLEK
-1552 KGGSPLGQQWTIS
+1552 DGSPLGEQWTIS
-1565 SGNIVTGANRAFVIE
+1565 KGNIITGATYAFVIE
-1580 EFKREQLIAEDPA
+1580 ESKREQLIAADPA
-1593 SAQLIRPLIRVPRK
+1593 SAQLIMPLTRVPRK
-1607 KKWVPERKHVIWIP
+1607 KKWVPERKHVICIP
-1621 SSQHKQW
+1621 SSLHKQW
-1628 PWSVTNDEEAAE
+1628 PWSDANDEEAAE

-1647 PAISEHLRG
+1647 PAISEHLHG
-1656 YKEKLKN
+1656 YKEDLKN

-1675 LSVEDQNPECLP
+1675 LSGEDQNPECLP
-1687 RIIYQHHS
+1687 RIIYPYHS

-1707 LFHLSFFISTRD
+1707 LCHPSFFISTRD

-1733 YAQSEWAADGTRLEF
+1733 YVQFKWATDGTRLKF
-1748 RKGTME
+1748 KRSIMK

-1768 LTEFVQLILG
+1768 LTEFVQLILD
-1778 EPDSHEVPAFE
+1778 EPDSDEVPAFE

>member
-33 SRRTGNKGMDAQLFQ
+33 SRRTGNEGMDTQLFQ
-48 TLRKAAAARRAQAPL
+48 SLREAAAARRAQAPAE
-63 DAPDRLCIDDWENFH
+63 APDKLCSNDWENFH

-85 DEINQQE
+85 DEINRQE
-92 TLFEPSKFD
+92 TRFEPSTFD
-101 EHLTLSYIFIALQLS
+101 ENLILSYLFVALQLS

-132 NTHYSVPV
+132 NTRYRVPV
-140 MVMFRYGEVLTLA
+140 MVMFRYGDVLTLA

-160 KRDETKRVL
+160 MRDETKRVL

-198 LLETEEVRNFDTLH
+198 LLETERVRNFDTLH

-244 FPDGETETQSIRMIT
+244 FPDGETDTQVIRMIT

-272 VPVELFVET
+272 VPAELFVET

-288 APTGGGAEAAVA
+288 APTAI
-300 RLQSASTGG
+300 
-309 GAEPTGGG
+309 
-317 AEAPVR
+317 
-323 GPEPPVGA
+323 
-331 VSNRAPE
+331 
-338 KEPEAAVA
+338 A
-346 RLQSAPTGGG
+346 RLQSAPTVGG
-356 PEPTARGAEAPA
+356 P
-368 RGAEAPVGAVSNRA
+368 EAPVGAVSNRA
-382 TEAPVGAVSNR
+382 TAATVGAVSNR
-393 ATEASVGAVSNR
+393 APREPDETSVARLQSAPTAIARLQSAPTGDGPEAPVGA
-405 ATEVS
+405 VS

-439 FSTKDN
+439 FSTEDN

-482 CLDTFEATRDGGARI
+482 CLDTFGATHDGGARI

-510 HVPDKL
+510 HVPDNL
-516 FFDQEN
+516 FFHEEK

-590 EALIACFLQKVEPF
+590 EALIAYFLQKVEPF
-604 DGNKTSLEKR
+604 DDNRDSLEKR
-614 LRDDL
+614 IRDDL

-626 DADSQTGHLIHEN
+626 DADSQTGHLIHES

-686 ERQIR
+686 QRQI
-691 QARVILDSQVRNYTL
+691 QETFAISDSQVRNLTVA
-706 DAIERAFAEE
+706 AIERAFTEE
-716 NRYND
+716 NRHSD
-721 YGRKLYLIQNCI
+721 YGRKLYLIQKSI

-818 SANTRQ
+818 SANTRK

-832 EEACRVEL
+832 EEASRTEL
-840 VNALTELSTE
+840 VEALTELSTE

-858 IVNEAQK
+858 IVDEAQK

-890 DGFDIIIGNPPYIR
+890 DGFDIVIGNPPYIR

-933 YKRAAELLADGGI
+933 YKRAAELLRDGGI
-946 LIYIS
+946 FIYIS

-1011 TLRVDSD
+1011 TLKVDAD
-1018 TFNVQEAFRK
+1018 TFNVQEAFQQ
-1028 QAFPQQISHLSPEG
+1028 QAFLQQISHLSPEG
-1042 WTLERPETLSLL
+1042 WTLERPETLRLL

-1080 NDAFIIDTATCQ
+1080 NDAFIIDTATRQ
-1092 RLIAE
+1092 RLIAK
-1097 DVKSGEVIKPLFRGR
+1097 DAKSGEVIKPLFRGR
-1112 DLRKWQTPAS
+1112 DLRKWETPAS

-1133 NREWPWSMAEDSEA
+1133 NREWPWSMAADSEA
-1147 ERIFAE
+1147 ERIFAQ
-1153 TYPAIYQHLLVH
+1153 TYQAIYQHLLVH

-1186 YYADFEKPKIV
+1186 YYADFEKSKIV

-1202 KSLDASYDTRG
+1202 KSLEASYDTRG

-1272 DRNSEQKAQLSRW
+1272 DRNAEQKAQLTRW
-1285 VEQILADPTGDAVP
+1285 VEQILAAPASETVP

-1309 YEVYGLTDAEIA
+1309 YEIYGLTDAEIA
-1321 LIKKTY
+1321 LIKQTY
-1327 CDAGMELPE
+1327 RDAGMPLPE
-1336 PGELPPEPEDE
+1336 PGDLPPEKEDT

-1356 IQSIG
+1356 IQGIG

-1366 MQFLREKLVLPIAED
+1366 MQFLDEKLGLSIPENETLDDMGPRFKPRDLLLNTDRFSECRKLQVFSGDNSENLEPWVLFLVRFN
-1381 ATLESTALRLPF
+1381 TKQGYESALRDICPALEQHAGGSVPF
-1393 SYLGLDS
+1393 RFICTDEEL
-1400 NVAERIVDCWHFGGI
+1400 
-1415 SVGTSRDRQ
+1415 Q
-1424 PFLIQFQN
+1424 PFAF
-1432 RADFPAIL
+1432 
-1440 REIAEP
+1440 
-1446 LRVKSINPAHLNFL
+1446 
-1460 CADEH
+1460 
-1465 FRPFAL
+1465 
-1471 AYFSNVAGGDWQNAE
+1471 AYFSDSAGGDWQAAE
-1486 LTCFSWTQ
+1486 LTILTWPQ
-1494 DNTVIHTGAEHAL
+1494 ENTTILASYEHELPPELIFERSISPDPEPEPPEPEPSPTPPSPSPSMRESLSTKLGEVGTPLRLHGTIYSGVHTGY
-1507 PDVFFSTPAPEPLD
+1507 
-1521 NPPGPPRIIEPPYN
+1521 R
-1535 PPDDNP
+1535 
-1541 TPRERLLAKIK
+1541 
-1552 KGGSPLGQQWTIS
+1552 Q
-1565 SGNIVTGANRAFVIE
+1565 AFVIE
-1580 EFKREQLIAEDPA
+1580 DMSTCERLLREHPSSADIIKPMVDVPSREKWRAEPKHLIC
-1593 SAQLIRPLIRVPRK
+1593 
-1607 KKWVPERKHVIWIP
+1607 IP
-1621 SSQHKQW
+1621 SSKNRRW
-1628 PWSVTNDEEAAE
+1628 PWSSALNEAAAE
-1640 RIFADTY
+1640 QLFADAY
-1647 PAISEHLRG
+1647 PAIHDYLNG
-1656 YKEKLKN
+1656 YRDELKE
-1663 PKAKHRGEFYWE
+1663 RTQQGEFYWE
-1675 LSVEDQNPECLP
+1675 FPSSRRYALLKNPK
-1687 RIIYQHHS
+1687 IIYPYMRGNS
-1695 PMRACYEESDAL
+1695 MRACFDESGAL
-1707 LFHLSFFISTRD
+1707 VLTPTYFIPTED
-1719 LSLLAILNS
+1719 LSLFAVLNS
-1728 TLFKW
+1728 KLFNW
-1733 YAQSEWAADGTRLEF
+1733 WARSECLAPSGNRLEF
-1748 RKGTME
+1748 KKGIME
-1754 VFPVAQRTDKQKAE
+1754 VFPVAHRTDEQKAS
-1768 LTEFVQLILG
+1768 LTEFVQSILD
-1778 EPDSHEVPAFE
+1778 EPDSREVPALE
-1789 EEIDALVYALYQ
+1789 EEIDALVYNLYG
-1801 LTAAEIELIK
+1801 LTPAEIAFIE
-1811 ENR
+1811 ETR

>member
-48 TLRKAAAARRAQAPL
+48 TLRGAAAARRAQAPI

-92 TLFEPSKFD
+92 TLFEPSTFD
-101 EHLTLSYIFIALQLS
+101 KKLMLSYIFVALQLS

-132 NTHYSVPV
+132 NTRYPVPV
-140 MVMFRYGEVLTLA
+140 MVMFRYGDVLTLA

-288 APTGGGAEAAVA
+288 ASTGGGPEAAIA
-300 RLQSASTGG
+300 RLQSA
-309 GAEPTGGG
+309 PTGGG
-317 AEAPVR
+317 AEAPAR
-323 GPEPPVGA
+323 GAGPPVGAVSNRASDAPVGAVSNRALESPVGA

-338 KEPEAAVA
+338 
-346 RLQSAPTGGG
+346 
-356 PEPTARGAEAPA
+356 
-368 RGAEAPVGAVSNRA
+368 
-382 TEAPVGAVSNR
+382 
-393 ATEASVGAVSNR
+393 
-405 ATEVS
+405 VS
-410 NRAPDDTYYK
+410 NRAPNDTYYK

-590 EALIACFLQKVEPF
+590 EALIAYFLQKVEPF

-786 IGLNKSD
+786 IGINKSD

-933 YKRAAELLADGGI
+933 YKRAAELLCDGGI
-946 LIYIS
+946 LIQIS

-1018 TFNVQEAFRK
+1018 TFNVQEAFQK

-1080 NDAFIIDTATCQ
+1080 NDAFIIDTATRQ

-1165 REKLIPRDN
+1165 RAKLIPRDN

-1285 VEQILADPTGDAVP
+1285 VEQILADLTGDAVP

-1327 CDAGMELPE
+1327 RDAGMELPE
-1336 PGELPPEPEDE
+1336 PGDLPPEPEDG

-1381 ATLESTALRLPF
+1381 ATLESTAIRLPF

-1432 RADFPAIL
+1432 RADFPTIL

-1446 LRVKSINPAHLNFL
+1446 LRVKSFNPAHLNFL

-1471 AYFSNVAGGDWQNAE
+1471 AYFSNVAGGDWRNAE
-1486 LTCFSWTQ
+1486 LTCYSWTQ

-1507 PDVFFSTPAPEPLD
+1507 PDVFFSPTDPELPD
-1521 NPPGPPRIIEPPYN
+1521 DPPGPPRIIEPLAA
-1535 PPDDNP
+1535 
-1541 TPRERLLAKIK
+1541 EALLAKLKNAGKSLSMRWIIR
-1552 KGGSPLGQQWTIS
+1552 GGVVSGYDEAFTIDAP
-1565 SGNIVTGANRAFVIE
+1565 TRDE
-1580 EFKREQLIAEDPA
+1580 LIADDDKSSELIAPLLRLEGKWIADSE
-1593 SAQLIRPLIRVPRK
+1593 SAYM
-1607 KKWVPERKHVIWIP
+1607 IWIP
-1621 SSQHKQW
+1621 RSGNKSW
-1628 PWSVTNDEEAAE
+1628 PWSHINAEDEAAAK
-1640 RIFADTY
+1640 RIFARTY
-1647 PAISEHLRG
+1647 PAISAHLDLHIDGLKAR
-1656 YKEKLKN
+1656 KN
-1663 PKAKHRGEFYWE
+1663 PGKFYWE
-1675 LSVEDQNPECLP
+1675 YPSGTLHKLPEQPKIVYPHRGTSIRAGYEPSGALPFGGLQFILTED
-1687 RIIYQHHS
+1687 
-1695 PMRACYEESDAL
+1695 
-1707 LFHLSFFISTRD
+1707 LF
-1719 LSLLAILNS
+1719 LLAILNG
-1728 TLFKW
+1728 TLFDW
-1733 YAQSEWAADGTRLEF
+1733 YARAKYQVPGRPRILSFKKENLKNFPIPYRTGEQEAALTDYVQS
-1748 RKGTME
+1748 
-1754 VFPVAQRTDKQKAE
+1754 
-1768 LTEFVQLILG
+1768 ILD
-1778 EPDSHEVPAFE
+1778 EPNSDEVPAFE
-1789 EEIDALVYALYQ
+1789 EEIDALVYQLYGLTDTEIAL
-1801 LTAAEIELIK
+1801 IEG
-1811 ENR
+1811 NR

>member
-33 SRRTGNKGMDAQLFQ
+33 SRRTGNEGMDTQLFQ
-48 TLRKAAAARRAQAPL
+48 SLREAAAARRAQAPAE
-63 DAPDRLCIDDWENFH
+63 APDKLCSNDWENFH

-85 DEINQQE
+85 DEINRQE
-92 TLFEPSKFD
+92 TLFEPSTFD
-101 EHLTLSYIFIALQLS
+101 ENLMLSYLFVALQLS
-116 GENYTRTQL
+116 DENYTRTQL

-132 NTHYSVPV
+132 NTRYSVPI
-140 MVMFRYGEVLTLA
+140 MVMFRYGDVLTLA
-153 IINRRRH
+153 IINRRQH

-198 LLETEEVRNFDTLH
+198 LLETERVRNFDTLH

-244 FPDGETETQSIRMIT
+244 FPDGETDTQVIRMIT

-272 VPVELFVET
+272 VPAELFVET
-281 SVARLQS
+281 SGARLQS
-288 APTGGGAEAAVA
+288 APTAI
-300 RLQSASTGG
+300 
-309 GAEPTGGG
+309 
-317 AEAPVR
+317 
-323 GPEPPVGA
+323 
-331 VSNRAPE
+331 
-338 KEPEAAVA
+338 A
-346 RLQSAPTGGG
+346 RLQSAPTVGG
-356 PEPTARGAEAPA
+356 PAAPA
-368 RGAEAPVGAVSNRA
+368 RGPEAPVGAVSNRA
-382 TEAPVGAVSNR
+382 TTAPVGAVSNR
-393 ATEASVGAVSNR
+393 APREPTAPVGA
-405 ATEVS
+405 VS

-439 FSTKDN
+439 FSTEDN

-454 RYAALLHEPNAFLE
+454 RYAALLREPNAFLE

-510 HVPDKL
+510 HVPDNL
-516 FFDQEN
+516 FFHEEK

-581 RQIVDYMVD
+581 RQIVDYMGD
-590 EALIACFLQKVEPF
+590 EALIAYFLQKVEPF
-604 DGNKTSLEKR
+604 DDNRDSLEKR
-614 LRDDL
+614 IRDDL

-626 DADSQTGHLIHEN
+626 DADSQTGHLIHES

-686 ERQIR
+686 QRQI
-691 QARVILDSQVRNYTL
+691 QETFAISDSQVRNLTVA
-706 DAIERAFAEE
+706 AIERAFTEE
-716 NRYND
+716 NRHSD
-721 YGRKLYLIQNCI
+721 YGRKLYLIQKSI

-818 SANTRQ
+818 SANTRK

-832 EEACRVEL
+832 EEASRIEL
-840 VNALTELSTE
+840 VKALTELSTE

-858 IVNEAQK
+858 IVDEAQK

-904 HQKIHHLKPALR
+904 HEKIRHIKPALR

-933 YKRAAELLADGGI
+933 YKRAAELLCDGGI
-946 LIYIS
+946 FIYIS

-1011 TLRVDSD
+1011 TLKVDAD
-1018 TFNVQEAFRK
+1018 TFNVQEAFQK
-1028 QAFPQQISHLSPEG
+1028 QAFLQQISHLSPEG
-1042 WTLERPETLSLL
+1042 WTLERPETLRLL

-1080 NDAFIIDTATCQ
+1080 NDAFIIDTATRQ
-1092 RLIAE
+1092 RLIAK
-1097 DVKSGEVIKPLFRGR
+1097 DAKSGEVIKPLFRGR
-1112 DLRKWQTPAS
+1112 DLRKWETPAS

-1133 NREWPWSMAEDSEA
+1133 NREWPWSMAADSEA
-1147 ERIFAE
+1147 ERIFAQ

-1186 YYADFEKPKIV
+1186 YYADFEKSKIV

-1202 KSLDASYDTRG
+1202 KSLEASYDTRG

-1272 DRNSEQKAQLSRW
+1272 DRNSEQKAQLTRW
-1285 VEQILADPTGDAVP
+1285 VEQILAAPASETVP

-1309 YEVYGLTDAEIA
+1309 YEIYGLADAEIA
-1321 LIKKTY
+1321 LIKQTY
-1327 CDAGMELPE
+1327 RDAGMELPE
-1336 PGELPPEPEDE
+1336 PGDLPPEKEDT

-1356 IQSIG
+1356 IQGIG
-1361 DAESL
+1361 DAASL
-1366 MQFLREKLVLPIAED
+1366 MQFLDEKLGLPIRED
-1381 ATLESTALRLPF
+1381 AIFERIALPLPLPF
-1393 SYLGLDS
+1393 LGLDDS
-1400 NVAERIVDCWHFGGI
+1400 VAEQVQDCYEIRIRPG
-1415 SVGTSRDRQ
+1415 GTSRDRKPFLVRFRKKAGYPGVLRQVRDGLQQQGYDPANCRFICTSEDFQ
-1424 PFLIQFQN
+1424 PF
-1432 RADFPAIL
+1432 AI
-1440 REIAEP
+1440 
-1446 LRVKSINPAHLNFL
+1446 
-1460 CADEH
+1460 
-1465 FRPFAL
+1465 
-1471 AYFSNVAGGDWQNAE
+1471 AYFSESAPEDWQSAE
-1486 LTCFSWTQ
+1486 LTIRSWTEE
-1494 DNTVIHTGAEHAL
+1494 NTSIHTAYEHNLANL
-1507 PDVFFSTPAPEPLD
+1507 FLQEDPVVPDPEP
-1521 NPPGPPRIIEPPYN
+1521 NPIQPSPVPSEPPSRN
-1535 PPDDNP
+1535 G
-1541 TPRERLLAKIK
+1541 LLDKLRNVGAPLSRHWNVF
-1552 KGGSPLGQQWTIS
+1552 GG
-1565 SGNIVTGANRAFVIE
+1565 IVTGCDRAYVIDAS
-1580 EFKREQLIAEDPA
+1580 KRRELIDIDSNSSE
-1593 SAQLIRPLIRVPRK
+1593 LIKVLNRVPRRI
-1607 KKWVPERKHVIWIP
+1607 KWRAATEYLIYIP
-1621 SSQHKQW
+1621 SSQHKRW
-1628 PWSVTNDEEAAE
+1628 AWTHARDEAEAE
-1640 RIFADTY
+1640 RIFGDAY
-1647 PAISEHLRG
+1647 PAIHAHLSGYRETLSDSDAPHKGKFFWEFRG
-1656 YKEKLKN
+1656 RDKS
-1663 PKAKHRGEFYWE
+1663 PEFQPSKIVYP
-1675 LSVEDQNPECLP
+1675 LSGG
-1687 RIIYQHHS
+1687 S
-1695 PMRACYEESDAL
+1695 MRACYDTTGAL
-1707 LFHLSFFISTRD
+1707 ALGSIHFIPTED

-1728 TLFKW
+1728 KLFGW
-1733 YAQSEWAADGTRLEF
+1733 YAQTECKVPGRSILHFTKVNMQKVPIAD
-1748 RKGTME
+1748 
-1754 VFPVAQRTDKQKAE
+1754 RTEEQKAA
-1768 LTEFVQLILG
+1768 LTEFVQLILD
-1778 EPDSHEVPAFE
+1778 EPDSREVPALE
-1789 EEIDALVYALYQ
+1789 EEIDALVYNLYG
-1801 LTAAEIELIK
+1801 LTPAEIALI
-1811 ENR
+1811 EETR

>member
-33 SRRTGNKGMDAQLFQ
+33 SRRTGNEGMDTQLFQ
-48 TLRKAAAARRAQAPL
+48 SLREAAAARRAQAPAE
-63 DAPDRLCIDDWENFH
+63 APDKLCSNDWENFH

-85 DEINQQE
+85 DEINRQE
-92 TLFEPSKFD
+92 TLFEPSTFD
-101 EHLTLSYIFIALQLS
+101 KNLTLSYLFVALQLS

-132 NTHYSVPV
+132 NTRYRVPV
-140 MVMFRYGEVLTLA
+140 MVMFRYGDVLTLA

-244 FPDGETETQSIRMIT
+244 FPDGETDTQVIRMIT

-272 VPVELFVET
+272 VPAEFFDET

-288 APTGGGAEAAVA
+288 APIAIA
-300 RLQSASTGG
+300 RLQSAPTVGG
-309 GAEPTGGG
+309 PAATVKEPEATVKEPEATVGAVSNRATT
-317 AEAPVR
+317 A
-323 GPEPPVGA
+323 PVGA
-331 VSNRAPE
+331 VSNRAP
-338 KEPEAAVA
+338 
-346 RLQSAPTGGG
+346 R
-356 PEPTARGAEAPA
+356 EPT
-368 RGAEAPVGAVSNRA
+368 APVGA
-382 TEAPVGAVSNR
+382 
-393 ATEASVGAVSNR
+393 
-405 ATEVS
+405 VS

-439 FSTKDN
+439 FSTEDN

-454 RYAALLHEPNAFLE
+454 RYAALLREPNAFLE
-468 KLKQVPFVNGGLFD
+468 KLKRVPFVNGGLFD

-510 HVPDKL
+510 HVPDTL
-516 FFDQEN
+516 FFHEEK

-590 EALIACFLQKVEPF
+590 EALTAYFLQKVEPF
-604 DGNKTSLEKR
+604 DDRDSLEKR
-614 LRDDL
+614 IRDDL

-626 DADSQTGHLIHEN
+626 DADSETGHLIHES

-686 ERQIR
+686 QRQI
-691 QARVILDSQVRNYTL
+691 QETFAISDSQVRNLTVA
-706 DAIERAFAEE
+706 AIERAFTEE
-716 NRYND
+716 NRHSD
-721 YGRKLYLIQNCI
+721 YGRKLYLIQKSI

-832 EEACRVEL
+832 EEASRTEL
-840 VNALTELSTE
+840 VKALTELSTE

-858 IVNEAQK
+858 IVDEAQK

-904 HQKIHHLKPALR
+904 HEKIRHIKPALR
-916 EQFGD
+916 EHYSS
-921 FFTGMADVSVYF
+921 FFASTADISVYF
-933 YKRAAELLADGGI
+933 YKRAAELLKQGGI
-946 LIYIS
+946 LTYIC

-956 RTGYGKNLRQ
+956 RSGYGKNLRQ
-966 FLTSEMSLKAL
+966 FLSSEMSLQRL
-977 LDFGGI
+977 LDFGSV
-983 SVFEAAVDT
+983 SVFDAAVDT
-992 CIVLVGKRLPEEN
+992 CIVLVEKGAPAAEHHFRAAP
-1005 HTLRVA
+1005 LRQSTEDFTV
-1011 TLRVDSD
+1011 T
-1018 TFNVQEAFRK
+1018 EAFETQSFLM
-1028 QAFPQQISHLSPEG
+1028 QASQLTAAEWVLTSPDAIA
-1042 WTLERPETLSLL
+1042 LL
-1054 ETLQNTGTPLEQAVD
+1054 KKLQDTGVPLGGEQLFF
-1069 GQFYIGMITGY
+1069 GIKTGC
-1080 NDAFIIDTATCQ
+1080 NDAFIIDATVRQ
-1092 RLIAE
+1092 QLTFE
-1097 DVKSGEVIKPLFRGR
+1097 DTNSGELIKPLLRGR
-1112 DLRKWQTPAS
+1112 DVRRWQAKWANR
-1122 DLYLIAIASSA
+1122 YLITIASSA
-1133 NREWPWSMAEDSEA
+1133 NREWPWSDAVDEASA
-1147 ERIFAE
+1147 ERIFAK
-1153 TYPAIYQHLLVH
+1153 TYPAVH
-1165 REKLIPRDN
+1165 RHLSGYRERLIARADK
-1174 QGKFYW
+1174 GTFYW
-1180 ELRACA
+1180 ELRSCA
-1186 YYADFEKPKIV
+1186 YYDAFTEPKVI
-1197 YRRIA
+1197 YPDISPFMRA
-1202 KSLDASYDTRG
+1202 CYDT
-1213 TFGIGTIYFIPT
+1213 TNALCLQTTYVLPT
-1225 ADLSLL
+1225 TDFSLL
-1231 AILNSTLFDWY
+1231 AILNSRVFDWY
-1242 AKHKFYAHNDPWA
+1242 ARHKFQSLNDPWA
-1255 GGGLEF
+1255 GGGLRF
-1261 LTQYMENAPIA
+1261 IRQYMAHAPIA
-1272 DRNSEQKAQLSRW
+1272 AR
-1285 VEQILADPTGDAVP
+1285 
-1299 ALEHAIDELV
+1299 
-1309 YEVYGLTDAEIA
+1309 
-1321 LIKKTY
+1321 
-1327 CDAGMELPE
+1327 
-1336 PGELPPEPEDE
+1336 
-1347 SMRIITRDD
+1347 
-1356 IQSIG
+1356 
-1361 DAESL
+1361 
-1366 MQFLREKLVLPIAED
+1366 
-1381 ATLESTALRLPF
+1381 TA
-1393 SYLGLDS
+1393 S
-1400 NVAERIVDCWHFGGI
+1400 
-1415 SVGTSRDRQ
+1415 
-1424 PFLIQFQN
+1424 
-1432 RADFPAIL
+1432 
-1440 REIAEP
+1440 
-1446 LRVKSINPAHLNFL
+1446 
-1460 CADEH
+1460 
-1465 FRPFAL
+1465 
-1471 AYFSNVAGGDWQNAE
+1471 
-1486 LTCFSWTQ
+1486 
-1494 DNTVIHTGAEHAL
+1494 
-1507 PDVFFSTPAPEPLD
+1507 
-1521 NPPGPPRIIEPPYN
+1521 
-1535 PPDDNP
+1535 
-1541 TPRERLLAKIK
+1541 
-1552 KGGSPLGQQWTIS
+1552 
-1565 SGNIVTGANRAFVIE
+1565 
-1580 EFKREQLIAEDPA
+1580 
-1593 SAQLIRPLIRVPRK
+1593 
-1607 KKWVPERKHVIWIP
+1607 
-1621 SSQHKQW
+1621 
-1628 PWSVTNDEEAAE
+1628 
-1640 RIFADTY
+1640 
-1647 PAISEHLRG
+1647 
-1656 YKEKLKN
+1656 
-1663 PKAKHRGEFYWE
+1663 
-1675 LSVEDQNPECLP
+1675 
-1687 RIIYQHHS
+1687 
-1695 PMRACYEESDAL
+1695 
-1707 LFHLSFFISTRD
+1707 
-1719 LSLLAILNS
+1719 
-1728 TLFKW
+1728 
-1733 YAQSEWAADGTRLEF
+1733 
-1748 RKGTME
+1748 
-1754 VFPVAQRTDKQKAE
+1754 QKAE
-1768 LTEFVQLILG
+1768 LSRLVAEILAA
-1778 EPDSHEVPAFE
+1778 PDSDNVRALERQ
-1789 EEIDALVYALYQ
+1789 IDALVYRLYGLSSAEVAL
-1801 LTAAEIELIK
+1801 IE
-1811 ENR
+1811 RTYRDAGMAV

>member
-33 SRRTGNKGMDAQLFQ
+33 SRRTGNKGMDAQLFHS
-48 TLRKAAAARRAQAPL
+48 LRGAAAARRAQAPI

-92 TLFEPSKFD
+92 TLFEPSTFD
-101 EHLTLSYIFIALQLS
+101 EHLTFSYIFIALQLS

-140 MVMFRYGEVLTLA
+140 MVMFRYGDVLTLA
-153 IINRRRH
+153 IINRRWH

-288 APTGGGAEAAVA
+288 ASTSVARLQSAPTGGGAEPAIA
-300 RLQSASTGG
+300 RLQSA
-309 GAEPTGGG
+309 PTGGG
-317 AEAPVR
+317 PEAPAR
-323 GPEPPVGA
+323 GAGPPVGAVSNRATEASVGAVSNRATETPVGA

-338 KEPEAAVA
+338 KEPEAAIA

-356 PEPTARGAEAPA
+356 PEAL
-368 RGAEAPVGAVSNRA
+368 
-382 TEAPVGAVSNR
+382 
-393 ATEASVGAVSNR
+393 VGAVSNR

-590 EALIACFLQKVEPF
+590 EALIAYFLQKVEPF

-832 EEACRVEL
+832 EEACRIEL

-890 DGFDIIIGNPPYIR
+890 DGFDIIIGNPPYIDYR
-904 HQKIHHLKPALR
+904 HEMVVNLAPAL
-916 EQFGD
+916 QAYFGD
-921 FFTGMADVSVYF
+921 FFFRTADISVYF
-933 YKRAAELLADGGI
+933 YKRAAELLKSGGI
-946 LIYIS
+946 LTYIC
-951 TNKFM
+951 TNKFF
-956 RTGYGKNLRQ
+956 RAAYGKNLRQ
-966 FLTSEMSLKAL
+966 FLATEMSLKNL
-977 LDFGGI
+977 LDFGSI

-992 CIVLVGKRLPEEN
+992 CIVLAEN
-1005 HTLRVA
+1005 RCQTPDQIFSTA
-1011 TLRVDSD
+1011 TLRESVEEFDIR
-1018 TFNVQEAFRK
+1018 EAFHE
-1028 QAFPQQISHLSPEG
+1028 QAFPMQISQLSSDS
-1042 WTLERPETLSLL
+1042 WILAAPETFALL
-1054 ETLQNTGTPLEQAVD
+1054 EKLQDTGTPLEEYVNGD
-1069 GQFYIGMITGY
+1069 IYRGLITGY
-1080 NDAFIIDTATCQ
+1080 DAAFVIDSSTREQLVANSPQ
-1092 RLIAE
+1092 SSAF
-1097 DVKSGEVIKPLFRGR
+1097 IKPLLRGR
-1112 DLRKWQTPAS
+1112 YTRKWNAKES
-1122 DLYLIAIASSA
+1122 NEYLIAMASSTNA
-1133 NREWPWSMAEDSEA
+1133 DWPWSDAENDTGA
-1147 ERIFAE
+1147 EQIFAE
-1153 TYPAIYQHLLVH
+1153 AYPAVHEHLKPY
-1165 REKLIPRDN
+1165 REKLIRRTA

-1180 ELRACA
+1180 ELPSCSYR
-1186 YYADFEKPKIV
+1186 DEFEKAKIV
-1197 YRRIA
+1197 YPETA
-1202 KSLDASYDTRG
+1202 KSLYASYDTAQ
-1213 TFGIGTIYFIPT
+1213 TISVASAYFIPT

-1242 AKHKFYAHNDPWA
+1242 ARYKFQSLNDAWA
-1255 GGGLEF
+1255 GGRLRF
-1261 LTQYMENAPIA
+1261 IALYMKHFPIA
-1272 DRNSEQKAQLSRW
+1272 EMTSAQQEQLSRW
-1285 VEQILADPTGDAVP
+1285 VERILADPTSDTVP
-1299 ALEHAIDELV
+1299 ALEHAIDELI

-1327 CDAGMELPE
+1327 RDAGIPLPE
-1336 PGELPPEPEDE
+1336 PGDLPPEPEDG

-1356 IQSIG
+1356 IQGIG
-1361 DAESL
+1361 DAASL
-1366 MQFLREKLVLPIAED
+1366 MQFLREKLALPIAED

-1507 PDVFFSTPAPEPLD
+1507 PDVFFSPTAPEPD
-1521 NPPGPPRIIEPPYN
+1521 DPPVPPLVIEPS
-1535 PPDDNP
+1535 DD
-1541 TPRERLLAKIK
+1541 EALLAKLENAGAPLRQHWNVF
-1552 KGGSPLGQQWTIS
+1552 GGV
-1565 SGNIVTGANRAFVIE
+1565 VTGCDRAYVIDASRRKE
-1580 EFKREQLIAEDPA
+1580 LIDIDSNSSE
-1593 SAQLIRPLIRVPRK
+1593 LIKVLNRVPRQI
-1607 KKWVPERKHVIWIP
+1607 KWRAATEYLIYIP
-1621 SSQHKQW
+1621 SSRHKRW
-1628 PWSVTNDEEAAE
+1628 AWTHARDEAEAE
-1640 RIFADTY
+1640 RIFAQTY
-1647 PAISEHLRG
+1647 PAIHTHLSSYRDI
-1656 YKEKLKN
+1656 LRN
-1663 PKAKHRGEFYWE
+1663 LDAAHSGEFFWE
-1675 LSVEDQNPECLP
+1675 FRGRDKSPEFQPSKIVYPLSGG
-1687 RIIYQHHS
+1687 S
-1695 PMRACYEESDAL
+1695 MRACYDTTGAFAL
-1707 LFHLSFFISTRD
+1707 GSLHFMPTED

-1728 TLFKW
+1728 KLFGW
-1733 YAQSEWAADGTRLEF
+1733 YAQTECQAPGQAILYFTKVNMQEVRIADRTE
-1748 RKGTME
+1748 
-1754 VFPVAQRTDKQKAE
+1754 AQKTA
-1768 LTEFVQLILG
+1768 LTEFVQLILD
-1778 EPDSHEVPAFE
+1778 EPDSHEVQVFE
-1789 EEIDALVYALYQ
+1789 EEIDALVYQLYG
-1801 LTAAEIELIK
+1801 LTEAEIALI
-1811 ENR
+1811 EGNR

>member
-33 SRRTGNKGMDAQLFQ
+33 SRRTGNKGMDAQFFHS
-48 TLRKAAAARRAQAPL
+48 LREAAAARRAQAPI

-92 TLFEPSKFD
+92 TLFEPSTFD
-101 EHLTLSYIFIALQLS
+101 KKLMLSYIFVALQLS

-140 MVMFRYGEVLTLA
+140 MVMFRYGDVLTLA

-288 APTGGGAEAAVA
+288 APTVGGAEAAIA
-300 RLQSASTGG
+300 RLQSAPTGG
-309 GAEPTGGG
+309 GAEPTVRGPG
-317 AEAPVR
+317 APARGPEAPVGAVSNR
-323 GPEPPVGA
+323 ATEPPVGA

-356 PEPTARGAEAPA
+356 AEPPA
-368 RGAEAPVGAVSNRA
+368 RGAEAPLRGAEASVGAVSNRA
-382 TEAPVGAVSNR
+382 TEAP
-393 ATEASVGAVSNR
+393 VGAVSNR

-590 EALIACFLQKVEPF
+590 EALIAYFLQKVEPF

-832 EEACRVEL
+832 EEACRIEL

-904 HQKIHHLKPALR
+904 HEKIRHIKSALR
-916 EQFGD
+916 EHYSG
-921 FFTGMADVSVYF
+921 FFASTADISVYF
-933 YKRAAELLADGGI
+933 YKRAAELLKQGGI
-946 LIYIS
+946 LTYIC

-956 RTGYGKNLRQ
+956 RSGYGKNLRQ
-966 FLTSEMSLKAL
+966 FLTSDVSLQAL
-977 LDFGGI
+977 LDFG
-983 SVFEAAVDT
+983 SVQVFDAAVNT
-992 CIVLVGKRLPEEN
+992 CIVRAEKRLSKAN
-1005 HTLRVA
+1005 HAFRAA
-1011 TLRVDSD
+1011 TLRSGSD
-1018 TFNVQEAFRK
+1018 DFNVQAAFQK
-1028 QAFPQQISHLSPEG
+1028 QAFPMQNSQLSPNE
-1042 WTLERPETLSLL
+1042 WTLASPEVLALL
-1054 ETLQNTGTPLEQAVD
+1054 EKLQNTGVPLGESVQ
-1069 GQFYIGMITGY
+1069 GQLYFGIKSGY
-1080 NDAFIIDTATCQ
+1080 DTAFVIDTSK
-1092 RLIAE
+1092 REHLIAA
-1097 DVKSGEVIKPLFRGR
+1097 DANSRKLIKPLLRGR
-1112 DLRKWQTPAS
+1112 TIRKWKA
-1122 DLYLIAIASSA
+1122 DAADEHLIVIASST
-1133 NREWPWSMAEDSEA
+1133 NVSWPWTGFEDEEA
-1147 ERIFAE
+1147 ERIFSDN
-1153 TYPAIYQHLLVH
+1153 YPAIHQHLSQH
-1165 REKLIPRDN
+1165 RQHLATRADR
-1174 QGKFYW
+1174 GKFYW
-1180 ELRACA
+1180 ELRSCD
-1186 YYADFEKPKIV
+1186 YYEAFDVPKVI
-1197 YRRIA
+1197 YSGTA
-1202 KSLDASYDTRG
+1202 KSFYGCYDTAG
-1213 TFGIGTIYFIPT
+1213 AYGLASTWTLPIE
-1225 ADLSLL
+1225 DLSLL
-1231 AILNSTLFDWY
+1231 AILNSRLFDWY
-1242 AKHKFYAHNDPWA
+1242 ARHKFQSLDDPWA
-1255 GGGLEF
+1255 GGRLGF
-1261 LTQYMENAPIA
+1261 KKVDMMNVPIA

-1285 VEQILADPTGDAVP
+1285 VEQILADPTSDAVP

-1327 CDAGMELPE
+1327 RDAGMELPE
-1336 PGELPPEPEDE
+1336 PGDLPPEPEDG

-1356 IQSIG
+1356 IQGIG

-1366 MQFLREKLVLPIAED
+1366 MQFLREKLALPIVED

-1432 RADFPAIL
+1432 RADFPTIL

-1494 DNTVIHTGAEHAL
+1494 DNTVIHTGAAHAL
-1507 PDVFFSTPAPEPLD
+1507 PDVFFRTPAQEPD
-1521 NPPGPPRIIEPPYN
+1521 DPPGPPLVIEPLAA
-1535 PPDDNP
+1535 
-1541 TPRERLLAKIK
+1541 EALLAKLENAGAPLSQHWK
-1552 KGGSPLGQQWTIS
+1552 VFGGV
-1565 SGNIVTGANRAFVIE
+1565 VTGCDRAYVIDASRRKE
-1580 EFKREQLIAEDPA
+1580 LIDIDSNSSE
-1593 SAQLIRPLIRVPRK
+1593 LIKVLNRVPRQI
-1607 KKWVPERKHVIWIP
+1607 KWRAATEYLIYIP
-1621 SSQHKQW
+1621 SSRHKRW
-1628 PWSVTNDEEAAE
+1628 AWTHARDEAEAE
-1640 RIFADTY
+1640 RIFAQTY
-1647 PAISEHLRG
+1647 PAIHTHLSSYRDI
-1656 YKEKLKN
+1656 LRN
-1663 PKAKHRGEFYWE
+1663 LDAAHSGEFFWE
-1675 LSVEDQNPECLP
+1675 FRGRDKSPEFQPSKIVYPLSGG
-1687 RIIYQHHS
+1687 S
-1695 PMRACYEESDAL
+1695 MRACYDTTGAFAL
-1707 LFHLSFFISTRD
+1707 GSLHFMPTED

-1728 TLFKW
+1728 KLFGW
-1733 YAQSEWAADGTRLEF
+1733 YAQTECQAPGQAILYFTKVNMQEVPIADRTE
-1748 RKGTME
+1748 
-1754 VFPVAQRTDKQKAE
+1754 AQKTA
-1768 LTEFVQLILG
+1768 LTEFVQLILD
-1778 EPDSHEVPAFE
+1778 EPDSHEVQVFE
-1789 EEIDALVYALYQ
+1789 EEIDALVYQLYG
-1801 LTAAEIELIK
+1801 LTEAEIALI
-1811 ENR
+1811 EGNR

>member
-1 MNLNA
+1 M
-6 IQNSINTF
+6 
-14 AETPLRE
+14 
-21 ASTRLLNTLGYH
+21 
-33 SRRTGNKGMDAQLFQ
+33 
-48 TLRKAAAARRAQAPL
+48 
-63 DAPDRLCIDDWENFH
+63 
-78 LIFQIAD
+78 
-85 DEINQQE
+85 
-92 TLFEPSKFD
+92 
-101 EHLTLSYIFIALQLS
+101 
-116 GENYTRTQL
+116 
-125 ADITRFI
+125 
-132 NTHYSVPV
+132 
-140 MVMFRYGEVLTLA
+140 
-153 IINRRRH
+153 
-160 KRDETKRVL
+160 
-169 EKVTLIKDI
+169 
-178 NLREP
+178 
-183 HRAHLDILAELHLES
+183 
-198 LLETEEVRNFDTLH
+198 
-212 KAWEGVLNT
+212 
-221 ETLNRKFY
+221 
-229 RELYEWYDWAKSECR
+229 
-244 FPDGETETQSIRMIT
+244 
-259 RLLFVWFLKEKGL
+259 
-272 VPVELFVET
+272 PVELFVET

-300 RLQSASTGG
+300 RLQSA
-309 GAEPTGGG
+309 PTGGG
-317 AEAPVR
+317 AEA
-323 GPEPPVGA
+323 A
-331 VSNRAPE
+331 
-338 KEPEAAVA
+338 
-346 RLQSAPTGGG
+346 
-356 PEPTARGAEAPA
+356 ARGAEAL
-368 RGAEAPVGAVSNRA
+368 
-382 TEAPVGAVSNR
+382 VGAVSNR

-454 RYAALLHEPNAFLE
+454 RYAAMLHEPNAFLE

-516 FFDQEN
+516 FFDEEN

-590 EALIACFLQKVEPF
+590 EALIAYFLQKVEPF

-691 QARVILDSQVRNYTL
+691 QAQVILDSQVRNYTL

-904 HQKIHHLKPALR
+904 HEKIRHLKSALR
-916 EQFGD
+916 EHYSG
-921 FFTGMADVSVYF
+921 FFASTADISVYF
-933 YKRAAELLADGGI
+933 YKRAAELLKQGGI
-946 LIYIS
+946 LTYIC

-956 RTGYGKNLRQ
+956 RSGYGKNLRQ
-966 FLTSEMSLKAL
+966 FLTSDVSLQAL
-977 LDFGGI
+977 LDFG
-983 SVFEAAVDT
+983 SVQVFDAAVNT
-992 CIVLVGKRLPEEN
+992 CIVRAEKRLSKAN
-1005 HTLRVA
+1005 HTFRAA
-1011 TLRVDSD
+1011 TLRSGSD
-1018 TFNVQEAFRK
+1018 DFNVQAAFQK
-1028 QAFPQQISHLSPEG
+1028 QAFPMQNSQLSPNE
-1042 WTLERPETLSLL
+1042 WTLASPEVLALL
-1054 ETLQNTGTPLEQAVD
+1054 EKLQNTGVPLGESVQ
-1069 GQFYIGMITGY
+1069 GQLYFGIKSGY
-1080 NDAFIIDTATCQ
+1080 DTAFVIDTSK
-1092 RLIAE
+1092 REHLIAA
-1097 DVKSGEVIKPLFRGR
+1097 DANSRKLIKPLLRGR
-1112 DLRKWQTPAS
+1112 TIRKWKA
-1122 DLYLIAIASSA
+1122 DAADEHLIVIASST
-1133 NREWPWSMAEDSEA
+1133 NVSWPWTGVEDEEA
-1147 ERIFAE
+1147 ERIFSDN
-1153 TYPAIYQHLLVH
+1153 YPAIHQHLSQH
-1165 REKLIPRDN
+1165 RQHLATRADR
-1174 QGKFYW
+1174 GKFYW
-1180 ELRACA
+1180 ELRSCD
-1186 YYADFEKPKIV
+1186 YYEAFDVPKVI
-1197 YRRIA
+1197 YSGTA
-1202 KSLDASYDTRG
+1202 KSFYGCYDTAG
-1213 TFGIGTIYFIPT
+1213 AYGLASTWTLPIE
-1225 ADLSLL
+1225 DLSLL
-1231 AILNSTLFDWY
+1231 AILNSRLFDWY
-1242 AKHKFYAHNDPWA
+1242 ARHKFQSLDDPWA
-1255 GGGLEF
+1255 GGRLGF
-1261 LTQYMENAPIA
+1261 KKVDMMNVPIA

-1285 VEQILADPTGDAVP
+1285 VEQILADPTSDTVP

-1321 LIKKTY
+1321 LIKETY
-1327 CDAGMELPE
+1327 RDAGMELPE
-1336 PGELPPEPEDE
+1336 PGDLPPEPEDG

-1361 DAESL
+1361 DSASL
-1366 MQFLREKLVLPIAED
+1366 MQFLDEKLGLSIPENETLDDMGPRFKPRDLLLNTDRFSECRKLQVFSGDNSENLEPWVLFLVQFNTKQGYESVLRDICPA
-1381 ATLESTALRLPF
+1381 LEQHAGGSVPF
-1393 SYLGLDS
+1393 RFICTDEEL
-1400 NVAERIVDCWHFGGI
+1400 
-1415 SVGTSRDRQ
+1415 Q
-1424 PFLIQFQN
+1424 PFAF
-1432 RADFPAIL
+1432 
-1440 REIAEP
+1440 
-1446 LRVKSINPAHLNFL
+1446 
-1460 CADEH
+1460 
-1465 FRPFAL
+1465 
-1471 AYFSNVAGGDWQNAE
+1471 AYFSDSAGGDWQNAE
-1486 LTCFSWTQ
+1486 LTCFAWTQ

-1507 PDVFFSTPAPEPLD
+1507 PDVFFRTPAQEPD
-1521 NPPGPPRIIEPPYN
+1521 DPPGPPLVIEPLAA
-1535 PPDDNP
+1535 
-1541 TPRERLLAKIK
+1541 EALLAKLENAGAPLNRHWNVF
-1552 KGGSPLGQQWTIS
+1552 GG
-1565 SGNIVTGANRAFVIE
+1565 IVTGCDRAYVIDASRRKE
-1580 EFKREQLIAEDPA
+1580 LLDIDSNSSELIKA
-1593 SAQLIRPLIRVPRK
+1593 LNRVPRQI
-1607 KKWVPERKHVIWIP
+1607 KWRAATEYLIYIP
-1621 SSQHKQW
+1621 SSQHRRW
-1628 PWSVTNDEEAAE
+1628 AWTNARDETEAE
-1640 RIFADTY
+1640 RIFGDAY
-1647 PAISEHLRG
+1647 PAIHAHLSG
-1656 YKEKLKN
+1656 YRDILRDPDALHNGKFFWEFRVRDKSPEFQP
-1663 PKAKHRGEFYWE
+1663 PKIVYPVSGG
-1675 LSVEDQNPECLP
+1675 S
-1687 RIIYQHHS
+1687 
-1695 PMRACYEESDAL
+1695 MRACYDTTGAFAL
-1707 LFHLSFFISTRD
+1707 GSLHFIPTED

-1728 TLFKW
+1728 KLFGW
-1733 YAQSEWAADGTRLEF
+1733 YAQTACKAPGKASLYFTKVNMQKVPIAD
-1748 RKGTME
+1748 
-1754 VFPVAQRTDKQKAE
+1754 RTEAQKAA
-1768 LTEFVQLILG
+1768 LTDYVQSILD
-1778 EPDSHEVPAFE
+1778 EPDSHEVPALE
-1789 EEIDALVYALYQ
+1789 EKIDTLVYALYG
-1801 LTAAEIELIK
+1801 LTDAEIALIE

>member
-1 MNLNA
+1 
-6 IQNSINTF
+6 
-14 AETPLRE
+14 
-21 ASTRLLNTLGYH
+21 
-33 SRRTGNKGMDAQLFQ
+33 MDTQLFQ
-48 TLRKAAAARRAQAPL
+48 SLREAAAARGAQAPP
-63 DAPDRLCIDDWENFH
+63 DALDRLRINDWEKFH
-78 LIFQIAD
+78 LIFQLSD
-85 DEINQQE
+85 DEINRGQ
-92 TLFEPSKFD
+92 TLFEPSTFD
-101 EHLTLSYIFIALQLS
+101 ENLMLSYIFVAVQLS
-116 GENYTRTQL
+116 GENWTRTQL

-132 NTHYSVPV
+132 NTQLVVPI
-140 MVMFRYGEVLTLA
+140 MVMFRYGDVLTLA
-153 IINRRRH
+153 IINRRWH

-178 NLREP
+178 NLRNP
-183 HRAHLDILAELHLES
+183 HRAHLDILAQLHLEP
-198 LLETEEVRNFDTLH
+198 LLETEEVRDFDTLH
-212 KAWEGVLNT
+212 KAWEGVLST

-244 FPDGETETQSIRMIT
+244 FPDGETEPQVIRMIT

-272 VPVELFVET
+272 VPAALFT
-281 SVARLQS
+281 KSARDALSV
-288 APTGGGAEAAVA
+288 PVDAAA
-300 RLQSASTGG
+300 
-309 GAEPTGGG
+309 
-317 AEAPVR
+317 
-323 GPEPPVGA
+323 
-331 VSNRAPE
+331 NRAPE
-338 KEPEAAVA
+338 DA
-346 RLQSAPTGGG
+346 
-356 PEPTARGAEAPA
+356 
-368 RGAEAPVGAVSNRA
+368 
-382 TEAPVGAVSNR
+382 
-393 ATEASVGAVSNR
+393 
-405 ATEVS
+405 
-410 NRAPDDTYYK
+410 YYK

-439 FSTKDN
+439 FSTEDN
-445 HSHRDASKY
+445 RSHRDASKY
-454 RYAALLHEPNAFLE
+454 RYAALLHEPDAFLE

-482 CLDTFEATRDGGARI
+482 CLDTFEATRDGGVRI

-503 ENEQRKL
+503 ENDTQKL

-516 FFDQEN
+516 FFNEEK

-540 IEQEVALEPE
+540 VEQEVALEPE

-590 EALIACFLQKVEPF
+590 EALIAYFLQKVEPF
-604 DGNKTSLEKR
+604 DGDRDSLEER

-626 DADSQTGHLIHEN
+626 DADSQTGHLIREN
-639 EVTQLIK
+639 EVPQLIQ

-686 ERQIR
+686 ERQR
-691 QARVILDSQVRNYTL
+691 LQARVILDSQVRNYTL

-747 LRFFISLIIEQVPN
+747 LRFFISLIIEQVAN
-761 DNPNDN
+761 DNPDDN
-767 FGIRPLPNLEIRF
+767 YGIRPLPNLEIRF

-786 IGLNKSD
+786 IGLQKSD

-824 HKLSLMRE
+824 QKLSLMHE
-832 EEACRVEL
+832 EEACRTEL
-840 VNALTELSTE
+840 VNALTELSSE
-850 WALDSQTG
+850 WALGSQTG
-858 IVNEAQK
+858 IVDEAQK

-890 DGFDIIIGNPPYIR
+890 DGFDIVIGNPPYIR

-933 YKRAAELLADGGI
+933 YKRAAELLGGGGI

-956 RTGYGKNLRQ
+956 RAGYGKNLRQ
-966 FLTSEMSLKAL
+966 FLTSEMSPKAL

-1018 TFNVQEAFRK
+1018 TFNVQEAFQK
-1028 QAFPQQISHLSPEG
+1028 QAFLQQVSHLSPAG

-1080 NDAFIIDTATCQ
+1080 NDAFIIDTATRQ

-1097 DVKSGEVIKPLFRGR
+1097 DTKSSEVIKPLFRGR
-1112 DLRKWQTPAS
+1112 DLRKWQAPAS
-1122 DLYLIAIASSA
+1122 DLHLIAIASSA
-1133 NREWPWSMAEDSEA
+1133 NREWPWSTAEDSEA
-1147 ERIFAE
+1147 ERIFVQ

-1165 REKLIPRDN
+1165 REALIPRDN

-1186 YYADFEKPKIV
+1186 YYADFEKSKIV

-1202 KSLDASYDTRG
+1202 KSLDASYDTKG

-1225 ADLSLL
+1225 DDLSLL

-1242 AKHKFYAHNDPWA
+1242 TKHKFYTHNDPWA

-1261 LTQYMENAPIA
+1261 LTQYMKNAPIA

-1285 VEQILADPTGDAVP
+1285 VERILAEPTSDKVS
-1299 ALEHAIDELV
+1299 ALEHAIDQLV
-1309 YEVYGLTDAEIA
+1309 YEVYGLTEDDIA
-1321 LIKKTY
+1321 LIEKTY
-1327 CDAGMELPE
+1327 RDAGIKIPE
-1336 PGELPPEPEDE
+1336 KEDIP
-1347 SMRIITRDD
+1347 MRIITRDD
-1356 IQSIG
+1356 IQSIN
-1361 DAESL
+1361 DAASL
-1366 MQFLREKLVLPIAED
+1366 MQFLDEKLGLPIPEG
-1381 ATLESTALRLPF
+1381 LNLRQIVTDF
-1393 SYLGLDS
+1393 SPYSLGLSRDIA
-1400 NVAERIVDCWHFGGI
+1400 NVVLDCQEI
-1415 SVGTSRDRQ
+1415 SVSPGEPSGIFLIRFGDEPDYAEIVRRVSVALDRRGRNPGDFRFICAGENYQ
-1424 PFLIQFQN
+1424 PFAF
-1432 RADFPAIL
+1432 
-1440 REIAEP
+1440 
-1446 LRVKSINPAHLNFL
+1446 
-1460 CADEH
+1460 
-1465 FRPFAL
+1465 
-1471 AYFSNVAGGDWQNAE
+1471 AYFSDSAEGDWQNAE
-1486 LTCFSWTQ
+1486 LTVFSWIETK
-1494 DNTVIHTGAEHAL
+1494 TVVHTGAKHEL
-1507 PDVFFSTPAPEPLD
+1507 PDVFFPEPPSSKSESEHAENFD
-1521 NPPGPPRIIEPPYN
+1521 ETEADYEKEVVH
-1535 PPDDNP
+1535 PDDSDNRSGDNRVPSP
-1541 TPRERLLAKIK
+1541 TPDSLLAKLQEVGTLLRHHVNIY
-1552 KGGSPLGQQWTIS
+1552 
-1565 SGNIVTGANRAFVIE
+1565 SGVHTGYRQAFVIE
-1580 EFKREQLIAEDPA
+1580 DA
-1593 SAQLIRPLIRVPRK
+1593 STYERMLSEHPSSAAIIKPMVDVPSRK
-1607 KKWVPERKHVIWIP
+1607 KWKAESKHLIYIP
-1621 SSQHKQW
+1621 SGRNRQW
-1628 PWSVTNDEEAAE
+1628 PWSGALNESEAE
-1640 RIFADTY
+1640 QIFADAY
-1647 PAISEHLRG
+1647 PAVHEHLNNYRDD
-1656 YKEKLKN
+1656 LKS
-1663 PKAKHRGEFYWE
+1663 RTQQGEFYWE
-1675 LSVEDQNPECLP
+1675 SPSSKRSDLLEHPK
-1687 RIIYQHHS
+1687 IIYPYS
-1695 PMRACYEESDAL
+1695 RGNSMRACYEESGAFIL
-1707 LFHLSFFISTRD
+1707 TPSFFIPTED
-1719 LSLLAILNS
+1719 LSLLAVLNS
-1728 TLFKW
+1728 KLFSW
-1733 YAQSEWAADGTRLEF
+1733 WARSECLAPRGNRLDF
-1748 RKGTME
+1748 KKGTME
-1754 VFPVAQRTDKQKAE
+1754 VFPVAKRTEEQKSA
-1768 LTEFVQLILG
+1768 LARYVQLIL
-1778 EPDSHEVPAFE
+1778 EDPDSHEVLAHE
-1789 EEIDALVYALYQ
+1789 EEIDALVYNLYR
-1801 LTAAEIELIK
+1801 LTPAEIALI
-1811 ENR
+1811 EGN